1 MHSSYPLY
9 LAGIELSRKISKIY
23 CLKESVCVTI
33 DTHQSIQMERNH
45 KIDMTLQ
52 EIILALEKFWADHGC
67 IIQQPCDIE
76 VGAGTFN
83 PATFLRCLG
92 PEPWQVAYVEPVRR
106 PTDGRYAENPFRVG
120 AYYQYQ
126 VILKPAPENVLP
138 LYLESLYSLGI
149 SPRENDIRFVEDD
162 WESPTLGASGL
173 GWEVWWNG
181 AEVTQFTYFQQMG
194 SIDLDP
200 ICAEITY
207 GLERI
212 ALYLQDVD
220 DFFEIRWNEHLNYG
234 DVHRQSEVE
243 YSKYNFEHANVQMLF
258 DLFSTYEK
266 ETHACL
272 DAGLVLPA
280 TDHVLKCSHTFNML
294 DARGVISVT
303 ERVSYIERVRRLAQ
317 RIARAYCKQR
327 EEMEHPLMGRF
338 GTASTSNA
346 NRTEPASTAINA
358 VSNRTETADLLFE
371 IGTEEIPAGY
381 VPPALAQLREIATES
396 LTSHRIPFGE
406 VETLGTPRRITLS
419 IKDVRTLRES
429 EETEVV
435 GPPKRI
441 AYDENGEPTKA
452 AIGFAK
458 TQGVELSALRI
469 VETTRGEYVAA
480 SKLEIGAPVHEVLET
495 LLPEWIE
502 ALRFPKTMRWE
513 TQSEEPRAFARFA
526 RPIRWLVALF
536 GDEIVDCTYGDA
548 HAGRVTYGHRSLYPK
563 PIHLTSADLGTY
575 TEALHAA
582 GVIVCPTER
591 REAIGKQVRSILK
604 AEGYLPKLDDELLGT
619 VNYLVENPQPIVG
632 NFSESHLELP
642 PEVLITAMKKHQ
654 RYFPMWKSRSELAAK
669 FITISNGTD
678 GNFAGVQHGNERVLH
693 ARLNDA
699 EFFYKEDQKT
709 GLADKVERLGAV
721 IFHAKLGS
729 LLDKAERLKTLV
741 KFIAQEIGVT
751 NPSYAETTTTPT
763 AEIGVTNPS
772 YTEMTPTPTAEIGV
786 TNPSYTETTAV
797 HAERAAWLCKADL
810 TTQIVIE
817 FPTLQ
822 GITGRYYALNS
833 GEPEPVA
840 TAIAEHY
847 QPLGADTPLP
857 ETEVGALLAIA
868 DKLDT
873 IVGYFGIE
881 ERPTGSQDPYSLR
894 RHALGTIRIL
904 QDRQLPL
911 SLDAVIQKAIAGYTA
926 PLVEDTKTG
935 VLNFIKERLRVIL
948 LQTQQYTPDVA
959 DAVLA
964 VGDVNV
970 IDILKRASALAEFR
984 LTPNFEDVYNALNRV
999 LRILPPNAPETVDA
1013 TLLQDDAEK
1022 QLYDRITEAEPNFGQ
1037 SIQERDYAKLL
1048 TQLAALQPAI
1058 DVFFDDVLV
1067 MAEEPAL
1074 RANRLALLNRIGQ
1087 NIYAVADL
1095 TQLVIAGN

>member
-1 MHSSYPLY
+1 
-9 LAGIELSRKISKIY
+9 
-23 CLKESVCVTI
+23 
-33 DTHQSIQMERNH
+33 
-45 KIDMTLQ
+45 MTLQ
-52 EIILALEKFWADHGC
+52 EIILALEKFWAAHGC
-67 IIQQPCDIE
+67 IIQPPGDIE
-76 VGAGTFN
+76 VGAGTFI
-83 PATFLRCLG
+83 PAPFLRCLG
-92 PEPWQVAYVEPVRR
+92 PEPWNVAYVEPVRR

-149 SPRENDIRFVEDD
+149 SPRKNDIRFVEDD

-220 DFFEIRWNEHLNYG
+220 DFFDIRWNEHVNYG

-243 YSKYNFEHANVQMLF
+243 YSTYNFQKADVEMLF
-258 DLFSTYEK
+258 ELFSTYEK

-317 RIARAYCKQR
+317 RIARAYVKQR

-338 GTASTSNA
+338 GTEPTPITVGAVS
-346 NRTEPASTAINA
+346 NRTEPTPITVGA
-358 VSNRTETADLLFE
+358 VSNLTETADLLFE
-371 IGTEEIPAGY
+371 IGTEEIPASY
-381 VPPALAQLREIATES
+381 VPPALAQLREIATDS
-396 LTSHRIPFGE
+396 LTHHRIPFGE
-406 VETLGTPRRITLS
+406 IETFGTPRRITLS
-419 IKDVRTLRES
+419 IKDLKTLQES

-469 VETTRGEYVAA
+469 VETERGEYIAA
-480 SKLEIGAPVHEVLET
+480 SKLEKGVAVQEVLQG

-513 TQSEEPRAFARFA
+513 IRSGAPEAFARFA
-526 RPIRWLVALF
+526 RPIRWLVALL
-536 GDEIVDCTYGDA
+536 GDEVVGCSYGDA
-548 HAGRVTYGHRSLYPK
+548 HAGRITYGHRSLHTD
-563 PIHLTSADLGTY
+563 PITLTSANLNAY
-575 TEALHAA
+575 IEALRAV
-582 GVIVCPTER
+582 GVIVCPNDR
-591 REAIGKQVRSILK
+591 REVIGKQVRSILK
-604 AEGYLPKLDDELLGT
+604 AESYVPKIDEELLDT
-619 VNYLVENPQPIVG
+619 VNYLVENPQPIIG
-632 NFSESHLELP
+632 KFSESHLEIP

-654 RYFPMWKSRSELAAK
+654 RYFPMWKNDSELAPK

-678 GNFAGVQHGNERVLH
+678 GNFDGVQHGNERVLH

-709 GLADKVERLGAV
+709 SLADKVERLGAV
-721 IFHAKLGS
+721 VFHAKLGS
-729 LLDKAERLKTLV
+729 LLDKAERLKALV
-741 KFIAQEIGVT
+741 NFIAK
-751 NPSYAETTTTPT
+751 
-763 AEIGVTNPS
+763 
-772 YTEMTPTPTAEIGV
+772 EIGV
-786 TNPSYTETTAV
+786 TNPSYTETTV
-797 HAERAAWLCKADL
+797 EHVERAAWLCKADL
-810 TTQIVIE
+810 TTQMVIE
-817 FPTLQ
+817 FPSLQ
-822 GITGRYYALNS
+822 GITGRYYAQNS
-833 GEPEPVA
+833 GEPAPVA
-840 TAIAEHY
+840 IAIAEHY

-857 ETEVGALLAIA
+857 ETEIGAILAIA

-873 IVGYFGIE
+873 ISGYFGIE

-904 QDRQLPL
+904 QDRQLSL
-911 SLDAVIQKAIAGYTA
+911 SLDAVVEKAISLYTV
-926 PLVEDTKTG
+926 PLSDDTKVS
-935 VLNFIKERLRVIL
+935 VLNFIKDRLRVIL
-948 LQTQQYTPDVA
+948 QAQQYTPDLT

-964 VGDVNV
+964 VGDVNI
-970 IDILKRASALAEFR
+970 IDILKRANALAEFR
-984 LTPNFEDVYNALNRV
+984 LTPNFEEVYNALNRV
-999 LRILPPNAPETVDA
+999 LRILPSDAPETVDI

-1022 QLYDRITEAEPNFGQ
+1022 QLYERTTEALPNFKQ

-1048 TQLAALQPAI
+1048 TQLATLQPAI
-1058 DVFFDDVLV
+1058 DTFFDEVLV
-1067 MAEEPAL
+1067 MAKEPAL
-1074 RANRLALLNRIGQ
+1074 RSNRLALLNQIGQ
-1087 NIYAVADL
+1087 NIYAIADL
-1095 TQLVIAGN
+1095 TKIVIST

>member
-1 MHSSYPLY
+1 MCINQFKRSVQ
-9 LAGIELSRKISKIY
+9 RK
-23 CLKESVCVTI
+23 T
-33 DTHQSIQMERNH
+33 
-45 KIDMTLQ
+45 DMTLQ
-52 EIILALEKFWADHGC
+52 EIILALEKFWADQGC

-149 SPRENDIRFVEDD
+149 SARKNDIRFVEDD

-220 DFFEIRWNEHLNYG
+220 DFFDIRWNEHLNYG

-243 YSKYNFEHANVQMLF
+243 YSKYNFEHANVEMLF

-327 EEMEHPLMGRF
+327 EELEHPLMGRF
-338 GTASTSNA
+338 GTASTPVS
-346 NRTEPASTAINA
+346 NRTEPTSTAVGP
-358 VSNRTETADLLFE
+358 VSNRPETADLLFE
-371 IGTEEIPAGY
+371 IGTEEIPASY
-381 VPPALAQLREIATES
+381 IPPVLAQLREIATES
-396 LTSHRIPFGE
+396 LTNHRIPFRE

-419 IKDVRTLRES
+419 IKGVKTLQES

-452 AIGFAK
+452 SIGFAK

-469 VETTRGEYVAA
+469 VETERGEYIAA
-480 SKLEIGAPVHEVLET
+480 SKLEKGVAAREVLQV

-502 ALRFPKTMRWE
+502 GLRFPKTMRWE
-513 TQSEEPRAFARFA
+513 TKSEEPRAFARFA
-526 RPIRWLVALF
+526 RPIRWLVALL

-548 HAGRVTYGHRSLYPK
+548 HAGRVTYGHRSLHPE
-563 PIHLTSADLGTY
+563 PLHLASANLGTY

-604 AEGYLPKLDDELLGT
+604 AEDYLPELDDELLDT

-654 RYFPMWKSRSELAAK
+654 RYFPMWKNTSELAAK

-678 GNFAGVQHGNERVLH
+678 GNFEGVQHGNERVLR

-729 LLDKAERLKTLV
+729 LLDKAERLKRLV
-741 KFIAQEIGVT
+741 KFIATEIGVT
-751 NPSYAETTTTPT
+751 NPSYAETTAT
-763 AEIGVTNPS
+763 
-772 YTEMTPTPTAEIGV
+772 
-786 TNPSYTETTAV
+786 

-810 TTQIVIE
+810 TTQMVIE

-911 SLDAVIQKAIAGYTA
+911 SLDVVVQKAIARYTV
-926 PLVEDTKTG
+926 PLVADTKTS
-935 VLNFIKERLRVIL
+935 VLSFIKERLRVI

-999 LRILPPNAPETVDA
+999 LRILPPSAPETVDA

-1022 QLYDRITEAEPNFGQ
+1022 QLHARIAEAEPNFGQ

-1074 RANRLALLNRIGQ
+1074 RTNRLALLNKIGQ

-1095 TQLVIAGN
+1095 TKLVIAGN

>member
-1 MHSSYPLY
+1 
-9 LAGIELSRKISKIY
+9 
-23 CLKESVCVTI
+23 
-33 DTHQSIQMERNH
+33 
-45 KIDMTLQ
+45 MTLQ

-67 IIQQPCDIE
+67 VIQQPCDIE

-92 PEPWQVAYVEPVRR
+92 PEPWQTAYVEPVRR

-149 SPRENDIRFVEDD
+149 SARKNDIRFVEDD

-220 DFFEIRWNEHLNYG
+220 DFFDIRWNEHVNYG
-234 DVHRQSEVE
+234 DVHRQSEIE
-243 YSKYNFEHANVQMLF
+243 YSTYNFEHANVEMLF

-317 RIARAYCKQR
+317 RIARAYVTQR

-338 GTASTSNA
+338 NTASTATTVS
-346 NRTEPASTAINA
+346 A
-358 VSNRTETADLLFE
+358 VSNSNGLEQTQETADLLFE
-371 IGTEEIPAGY
+371 IGTEEIPASY
-381 VPPALAQLREIATES
+381 VPPVLDQLRKTAAES
-396 LTSHRIPFGE
+396 LTNHRIPFGE
-406 VETLGTPRRITLS
+406 IETLGTPRRITLS
-419 IKDVRTLRES
+419 IKDIKTLQES
-429 EETEVV
+429 QETEVV

-469 VETTRGEYVAA
+469 VDTERGEYVAA
-480 SKLEIGAPVHEVLET
+480 SKLETGVPTQEVLKT
-495 LLPEWIE
+495 LLIEWIE
-502 ALRFPKTMRWE
+502 VLRFPKTMRWE
-513 TQSEEPRAFARFA
+513 TKSEEPRAFARFA
-526 RPIRWLVALF
+526 RPIRWLVALL
-536 GDEIVDCTYGDA
+536 GDEVINCTYGAAD
-548 HAGRVTYGHRSLYPK
+548 AGRLTYGHRSLYPE
-563 PIHLTSADLGTY
+563 PITLASADLKAY
-575 TEALHAA
+575 VENLRSS
-582 GVIVCPTER
+582 GVIVCPKAR
-591 REAIGKQVRSILK
+591 RGIIEKQVRDVLE
-604 AEGYLPKLDDELLGT
+604 AEGCLPKVDDELLDT

-632 NFSESHLELP
+632 NFSESHLEIP

-654 RYFPMWKSRSELAAK
+654 RYFPMWKNESALAAK

-678 GNFAGVQHGNERVLH
+678 GNTDGVQHGNERVLR

-699 EFFYKEDQKT
+699 EFFYSEDQKIS
-709 GLADKVERLGAV
+709 LADKVERLGAV
-721 IFHAKLGS
+721 VFHAKLGS
-729 LLDKAERLKTLV
+729 LLDKADRLKALV
-741 KFIAQEIGVT
+741 QFISTELKL
-751 NPSYAETTTTPT
+751 AETTTH
-763 AEIGVTNPS
+763 
-772 YTEMTPTPTAEIGV
+772 
-786 TNPSYTETTAV
+786 
-797 HAERAAWLCKADL
+797 HAARAAWLCKADL
-810 TTQIVIE
+810 TTHMVIE
-817 FPTLQ
+817 FPSLQ
-822 GITGRYYALNS
+822 GITGSYYAQNS
-833 GEPEPVA
+833 GEPESVA

-904 QDRQLPL
+904 QDRKLPL
-911 SLDAVIQKAIAGYTA
+911 SLDAVVEKAISLYT
-926 PLVEDTKTG
+926 VELTDDTKTS
-935 VLNFIKERLRVIL
+935 VLGFIKERLRVIL
-948 LQTQQYTPDVA
+948 LQTHQYTPDLA

-964 VGDVNV
+964 VGDVDI
-970 IDILKRASALAEFR
+970 IDILKRASVLAEFR
-984 LTPNFEDVYNALNRV
+984 LTPNFEEVYNALNRV
-999 LRILPPNAPETVDA
+999 LRILPPSAPETVDA
-1013 TLLQDDAEK
+1013 ALLCDAAEK
-1022 QLYDRITEAEPNFGQ
+1022 QLYACITEAEPHFQ
-1037 SIQERDYAKLL
+1037 ESIQELDYAKLL
-1048 TQLAALQPAI
+1048 TQLATLQPAI
-1058 DVFFDDVLV
+1058 DTFFDDVLV

-1074 RANRLALLNRIGQ
+1074 RTNRLALLHRIGR

-1095 TQLVIAGN
+1095 TKLVIAGD

>member
-1 MHSSYPLY
+1 
-9 LAGIELSRKISKIY
+9 
-23 CLKESVCVTI
+23 
-33 DTHQSIQMERNH
+33 
-45 KIDMTLQ
+45 MTLQ

-92 PEPWQVAYVEPVRR
+92 PEPWRVAYVEPVRR

-149 SPRENDIRFVEDD
+149 SPRKNDIRFVEDD

-200 ICAEITY
+200 VCAEITY

-220 DFFEIRWNEHLNYG
+220 DFFDIRWNEHVNYG

-243 YSKYNFEHANVQMLF
+243 YSTYNFERADIDMLF
-258 DLFSTYEK
+258 EVFSTYEK

-317 RIARAYCKQR
+317 RIARAYVKQR
-327 EEMEHPLMGRF
+327 EEMEHPLIGRF
-338 GTASTSNA
+338 NIETTSTAVGAVS
-346 NRTEPASTAINA
+346 NRTESAPTTVGA

-371 IGTEEIPAGY
+371 IGTEEIPASY
-381 VPPALAQLREIATES
+381 VPPVLEQLRELATES
-396 LTSHRIPFGE
+396 LTNHRIPFGD

-419 IKDVRTLRES
+419 IKDIKTLQES
-429 EETEVV
+429 QETEVV

-458 TQGVELSALRI
+458 TQGVDLTALRI
-469 VETTRGEYVAA
+469 VETERGEYVAA
-480 SKLEIGAPVHEVLET
+480 SKLETGIPAREILTT
-495 LLPEWIE
+495 LLTEWIE

-513 TQSEEPRAFARFA
+513 TDSEEPHAFARFA
-526 RPIRWLVALF
+526 RPIRWLVALL
-536 GDEIVDCTYGDA
+536 GDEVVNCTYGAA
-548 HAGRVTYGHRSLYPK
+548 HAGRITYGHRSLHPE
-563 PIHLTSADLGTY
+563 PVTLTSAELSAY
-575 TEALHAA
+575 IEKLRAV
-582 GVIVCPTER
+582 GVIVCPKER
-591 REAIGKQVRSILK
+591 RGTIEKQVRDVFEVEGCLPILD
-604 AEGYLPKLDDELLGT
+604 EELLDT

-632 NFSESHLELP
+632 NFSESHLEIP
-642 PEVLITAMKKHQ
+642 SEVLITAMKKHQ
-654 RYFPMWKSRSELAAK
+654 RYFPMWSSESVLAAK

-678 GNFAGVQHGNERVLH
+678 GNIDGVRHGNERVLH

-699 EFFYKEDQKT
+699 EFFYSEDQKT
-709 GLADKVERLGAV
+709 SLADKVERLGSV
-721 IFHAKLGS
+721 VFHAKLGS
-729 LLDKAERLKTLV
+729 LLDKAERLKALV
-741 KFIAQEIGVT
+741 RFIGTELQV
-751 NPSYAETTTTPT
+751 PETT
-763 AEIGVTNPS
+763 VD
-772 YTEMTPTPTAEIGV
+772 
-786 TNPSYTETTAV
+786 
-797 HAERAAWLCKADL
+797 HAERAAWLSKADL
-810 TTQIVIE
+810 TTYMVIE
-817 FPTLQ
+817 FPSLQ
-822 GITGRYYALNS
+822 GITGKYYAQNS
-833 GEPEPVA
+833 GEAEPVA
-840 TAIAEHY
+840 TAVAEHY

-857 ETEVGALLAIA
+857 ETEVGALVAIA

-904 QDRQLPL
+904 QDRKLPL
-911 SLDAVIQKAIAGYTA
+911 SLDAVVEKAISLYT
-926 PLVEDTKTG
+926 VELADDTRSS
-935 VLNFIKERLRVIL
+935 VLNFIKERQRVIL
-948 LQTQQYTPDVA
+948 LQTHQYAPDLA

-964 VGDVNV
+964 VGVVDI

-984 LTPNFEDVYNALNRV
+984 LTPNFEEVYNALNRV
-999 LRILPPNAPETVDA
+999 LRILPSDAPETVDA
-1013 TLLQDDAEK
+1013 TLLCDDAEK
-1022 QLYDRITEAEPNFGQ
+1022 QLYACITEAELGFQQ

-1048 TQLAALQPAI
+1048 TQLTALQPAI
-1058 DVFFDDVLV
+1058 DTFFDDVLV

-1074 RANRLALLNRIGQ
+1074 RTNRLALLNQIGR

-1095 TQLVIAGN
+1095 TKLVIAGN

>member
-1 MHSSYPLY
+1 
-9 LAGIELSRKISKIY
+9 
-23 CLKESVCVTI
+23 
-33 DTHQSIQMERNH
+33 
-45 KIDMTLQ
+45 MTLQ

-83 PATFLRCLG
+83 SATFLRCLG
-92 PEPWQVAYVEPVRR
+92 PEPWRVAYVEPVRR

-138 LYLESLYSLGI
+138 LYLESLYHLGI
-149 SPRENDIRFVEDD
+149 SPRKNDIRFVEDD

-243 YSKYNFEHANVQMLF
+243 YSTYNFEHANVDMLF
-258 DLFSTYEK
+258 ELFSTYEK

-317 RIARAYCKQR
+317 RIARAYVKQR
-327 EEMEHPLMGRF
+327 EEMEHPLIGKWAAV
-338 GTASTSNA
+338 GGICNPDASETQGSENI
-346 NRTEPASTAINA
+346 TQ
-358 VSNRTETADLLFE
+358 ETADLLFE
-371 IGTEEIPAGY
+371 IGTEEIPASY
-381 VPPALAQLREIATES
+381 VPPVLEQLRETAAKS
-396 LTSHRIPFGE
+396 LTNHRIPFGD

-419 IKDVRTLRES
+419 IKDIKTLQES

-452 AIGFAK
+452 AVGFAK
-458 TQGVELSALRI
+458 TQGVELTALRI
-469 VETTRGEYVAA
+469 VETERGEYVAV
-480 SKLEIGAPVHEVLET
+480 SKLETGAPTREILKT
-495 LLPEWIE
+495 LLTEWIE
-502 ALRFPKTMRWE
+502 TLRFPKTMRWE
-513 TQSEEPRAFARFA
+513 TESEEPRAFARFA
-526 RPIRWLVALF
+526 RPIRWLVALL
-536 GDEIVDCTYGDA
+536 GDEVVNCTYGAA
-548 HAGRVTYGHRSLYPK
+548 HTGRLTYGHRALHPE
-563 PIHLTSADLGTY
+563 PITLDSADLSTY
-575 TEALHAA
+575 VEKLRAV
-582 GVIVCPTER
+582 GVLVCPKER
-591 REAIGKQVRSILK
+591 RDTIEKQVRDVL
-604 AEGYLPKLDDELLGT
+604 AVEGSLPKLDEELLDT

-632 NFSESHLELP
+632 NFSESHLEIP
-642 PEVLITAMKKHQ
+642 SEVLITAMKKHQ
-654 RYFPMWKSRSELAAK
+654 RYFPMWKSESVLAAK
-669 FITISNGTD
+669 FVTISNGTD
-678 GNFAGVQHGNERVLH
+678 GNIDGVRHGNERVLR

-699 EFFYKEDQKT
+699 EFFYSEDQKT
-709 GLADKVERLGAV
+709 SLADKVERLGAV
-721 IFHAKLGS
+721 VFHAKLGS
-729 LLDKAERLKTLV
+729 LLDKAERLKALV
-741 KFIAQEIGVT
+741 QFISTESQV
-751 NPSYAETTTTPT
+751 PETTTR
-763 AEIGVTNPS
+763 
-772 YTEMTPTPTAEIGV
+772 
-786 TNPSYTETTAV
+786 

-810 TTQIVIE
+810 TTHMVIE
-817 FPTLQ
+817 FPSLQ
-822 GITGRYYALNS
+822 GITGRYYAQNS
-833 GEPEPVA
+833 GEAEPVT

-857 ETEVGALLAIA
+857 ETEVGALVAIA

-894 RHALGTIRIL
+894 RHTLGTIRIL
-904 QDRQLPL
+904 QDRKLPL
-911 SLDAVIQKAIAGYTA
+911 SLDAIVEKAISLYT
-926 PLVEDTKTG
+926 VELADDTRTS

-948 LQTQQYTPDVA
+948 LQTHQYAPDFA

-964 VGDVNV
+964 VGAVDI
-970 IDILKRASALAEFR
+970 IDILKRASTLAEFR
-984 LTPNFEDVYNALNRV
+984 LTPNFEEVYNALNRV
-999 LRILPPNAPETVDA
+999 LRILPPDAPETVDA
-1013 TLLQDDAEK
+1013 TLLCDDAEK
-1022 QLYDRITEAEPNFGQ
+1022 QLYVCITEAELGFQQ

-1058 DVFFDDVLV
+1058 DTFFDDVLV

-1074 RANRLALLNRIGQ
+1074 RTNRLALLNRIGQ

-1095 TQLVIAGN
+1095 TKLVIAGN

>member
-1 MHSSYPLY
+1 
-9 LAGIELSRKISKIY
+9 
-23 CLKESVCVTI
+23 
-33 DTHQSIQMERNH
+33 
-45 KIDMTLQ
+45 MTFQ

-83 PATFLRCLG
+83 SATFLRCLG
-92 PEPWQVAYVEPVRR
+92 PEPWRVAYVEPVRR

-149 SPRENDIRFVEDD
+149 SPRKNDMRFVEDD

-243 YSKYNFEHANVQMLF
+243 YSTYNFEHANVDMLF
-258 DLFSTYEK
+258 ELFSTYEK

-317 RIARAYCKQR
+317 RIARAYVKQR
-327 EEMEHPLMGRF
+327 EEMEHPLIGKWAAV
-338 GTASTSNA
+338 GGICNPDASETQGSENI
-346 NRTEPASTAINA
+346 TQ
-358 VSNRTETADLLFE
+358 ETADLLFE
-371 IGTEEIPAGY
+371 IGTEEIPASY
-381 VPPALAQLREIATES
+381 VPPVLEQLRETAAKS
-396 LTSHRIPFGE
+396 LTNHRIPFGD

-419 IKDVRTLRES
+419 IKDIKTLQES

-452 AIGFAK
+452 AVGFAK
-458 TQGVELSALRI
+458 TQGVELTALRI
-469 VETTRGEYVAA
+469 VETERGEYVAV
-480 SKLEIGAPVHEVLET
+480 SKLETGVPTREILKT
-495 LLPEWIE
+495 LLTEWIE

-513 TQSEEPRAFARFA
+513 TESEGPRAFARFA
-526 RPIRWLVALF
+526 RPIRWLVALL
-536 GDEIVDCTYGDA
+536 GDEIVNCTYGAA
-548 HAGRVTYGHRSLYPK
+548 HAGRLTYGHRALHPE
-563 PIHLTSADLGTY
+563 PITLDSADLNTY
-575 TEALHAA
+575 VEKLRAV
-582 GVIVCPTER
+582 GVLVCPKER
-591 REAIGKQVRSILK
+591 RDTIEKQVRDVL
-604 AEGYLPKLDDELLGT
+604 AVEGYLPKLDEELLDT

-632 NFSESHLELP
+632 NFSESHLEIP
-642 PEVLITAMKKHQ
+642 SEVLITAMKKHQ
-654 RYFPMWKSRSELAAK
+654 RYFPMWKSESVLAAK
-669 FITISNGTD
+669 FVTISNGTD
-678 GNFAGVQHGNERVLH
+678 GNIDGVRHGNERVLR

-699 EFFYKEDQKT
+699 EFFYSEDQKT
-709 GLADKVERLGAV
+709 SLADKVERLGAV
-721 IFHAKLGS
+721 VFHAKLGS
-729 LLDKAERLKTLV
+729 LLDKAERLKALV
-741 KFIAQEIGVT
+741 QFISTESQV
-751 NPSYAETTTTPT
+751 PETTTR
-763 AEIGVTNPS
+763 
-772 YTEMTPTPTAEIGV
+772 
-786 TNPSYTETTAV
+786 

-810 TTQIVIE
+810 TTHMVIE
-817 FPTLQ
+817 FPSLQ
-822 GITGRYYALNS
+822 GITGRYYAQNS
-833 GEPEPVA
+833 GEAEPVA

-857 ETEVGALLAIA
+857 ETEVGALVAIA

-894 RHALGTIRIL
+894 RHTLGTIRIL
-904 QDRQLPL
+904 QDRKLPL
-911 SLDAVIQKAIAGYTA
+911 SLDAIVEKAISLYT
-926 PLVEDTKTG
+926 VELADDTRTS

-948 LQTQQYTPDVA
+948 LQTHQYAPDFA

-964 VGDVNV
+964 VGAVDI
-970 IDILKRASALAEFR
+970 IDILKRASTLAEFR
-984 LTPNFEDVYNALNRV
+984 LTPNFEEVYNALNRV
-999 LRILPPNAPETVDA
+999 LRILPPDAPETVDA
-1013 TLLQDDAEK
+1013 TLLRDDAEK
-1022 QLYDRITEAEPNFGQ
+1022 QLYACITEAELGFQQ
-1037 SIQERDYAKLL
+1037 SIQECDYAKLL

-1058 DVFFDDVLV
+1058 DTFFDDVLV

-1074 RANRLALLNRIGQ
+1074 RTNRLALLNRIGQ

-1095 TQLVIAGN
+1095 TKLVIAGN

>member
-1 MHSSYPLY
+1 
-9 LAGIELSRKISKIY
+9 
-23 CLKESVCVTI
+23 
-33 DTHQSIQMERNH
+33 
-45 KIDMTLQ
+45 MTFQ

-92 PEPWQVAYVEPVRR
+92 PEPWRVAYVEPVRR

-138 LYLESLYSLGI
+138 LYLESLYHLGI
-149 SPRENDIRFVEDD
+149 SPRKNDIRFVEDD

-243 YSKYNFEHANVQMLF
+243 YSTYNFEHANVDMLF
-258 DLFSTYEK
+258 ELFSTYEK

-317 RIARAYCKQR
+317 RIARAYVKQR
-327 EEMEHPLMGRF
+327 EEMEHPLIGKWAAV
-338 GTASTSNA
+338 GGICNPDASETQGSENI
-346 NRTEPASTAINA
+346 TQ
-358 VSNRTETADLLFE
+358 ETADLLFE
-371 IGTEEIPAGY
+371 IGTEEIPASY
-381 VPPALAQLREIATES
+381 VPSVLEQLRETAAKS
-396 LTSHRIPFGE
+396 LTNHRIPFGD

-419 IKDVRTLRES
+419 IKDIKTLQES

-452 AIGFAK
+452 AVGFAK
-458 TQGVELSALRI
+458 TQGVELTALRI
-469 VETTRGEYVAA
+469 VETERGEYVAV
-480 SKLEIGAPVHEVLET
+480 SKLETGAPTREILKT
-495 LLPEWIE
+495 LLTEWIE
-502 ALRFPKTMRWE
+502 TLRFPKTMRWE
-513 TQSEEPRAFARFA
+513 TESEEPRAFARFA
-526 RPIRWLVALF
+526 RPIRWLVALL
-536 GDEIVDCTYGDA
+536 GDEVVNCTYGAA
-548 HAGRVTYGHRSLYPK
+548 HAGRLTYGHRALHPE
-563 PIHLTSADLGTY
+563 PITLDSADLSTY
-575 TEALHAA
+575 VEKLRAV
-582 GVIVCPTER
+582 GVLVCPKER
-591 REAIGKQVRSILK
+591 RDTIEKQVRDVL
-604 AEGYLPKLDDELLGT
+604 AVEGYLPKLDEELLDT

-632 NFSESHLELP
+632 NFSESHLEIP
-642 PEVLITAMKKHQ
+642 SEVLITAMKKHQ
-654 RYFPMWKSRSELAAK
+654 RYFPMWKSESVLAAK
-669 FITISNGTD
+669 FVTISNGTD
-678 GNFAGVQHGNERVLH
+678 GNIDGVRHGNERVLR

-699 EFFYKEDQKT
+699 EFFYSEDQKT
-709 GLADKVERLGAV
+709 SLADKVERLGAV
-721 IFHAKLGS
+721 VFHAKLGS
-729 LLDKAERLKTLV
+729 LLDKAERLKALV
-741 KFIAQEIGVT
+741 QFISTESQV
-751 NPSYAETTTTPT
+751 PETTTR
-763 AEIGVTNPS
+763 
-772 YTEMTPTPTAEIGV
+772 
-786 TNPSYTETTAV
+786 

-810 TTQIVIE
+810 TTHMVIE
-817 FPTLQ
+817 FPSLQ
-822 GITGRYYALNS
+822 GITGRYYAQNG
-833 GEPEPVA
+833 GEAEPVA

-857 ETEVGALLAIA
+857 ETEVGALVAIA

-894 RHALGTIRIL
+894 RHTLGTIRIL
-904 QDRQLPL
+904 QDRKLPL
-911 SLDAVIQKAIAGYTA
+911 SLDAIVEKAISLYT
-926 PLVEDTKTG
+926 VELADDTRTS

-948 LQTQQYTPDVA
+948 LQTHQYAPDFA

-964 VGDVNV
+964 VGAVDI
-970 IDILKRASALAEFR
+970 IDILKRASTLAEFR
-984 LTPNFEDVYNALNRV
+984 LTPNFEEVYNALNRV
-999 LRILPPNAPETVDA
+999 LRILPPDAPETVDA
-1013 TLLQDDAEK
+1013 TLLCDDAEK
-1022 QLYDRITEAEPNFGQ
+1022 QLYACITEAELGFQQ

-1058 DVFFDDVLV
+1058 DTFFDDVLV

-1074 RANRLALLNRIGQ
+1074 RTNRLALLNRIGQ

-1095 TQLVIAGN
+1095 TKLVIAGN

>member
-1 MHSSYPLY
+1 
-9 LAGIELSRKISKIY
+9 
-23 CLKESVCVTI
+23 
-33 DTHQSIQMERNH
+33 
-45 KIDMTLQ
+45 MTFQ

-83 PATFLRCLG
+83 SATFLRCLG
-92 PEPWQVAYVEPVRR
+92 PEPWRVAYVEPVRR

-149 SPRENDIRFVEDD
+149 SPRKNDMRFVEDD

-243 YSKYNFEHANVQMLF
+243 YSTYNFEHANVDMLF
-258 DLFSTYEK
+258 ELFSTYEK

-317 RIARAYCKQR
+317 RIARAYVKQR
-327 EEMEHPLMGRF
+327 EEMEHPLIGKWAAV
-338 GTASTSNA
+338 GGICNPDASETQGSENI
-346 NRTEPASTAINA
+346 TQ
-358 VSNRTETADLLFE
+358 ETADLLFE
-371 IGTEEIPAGY
+371 IGTEEIPASY
-381 VPPALAQLREIATES
+381 VPPVLEQLRETAAKS
-396 LTSHRIPFGE
+396 LTNHRIPFGD

-419 IKDVRTLRES
+419 IKDIKTLQES

-452 AIGFAK
+452 AVGFAK
-458 TQGVELSALRI
+458 TQGVELTALRI
-469 VETTRGEYVAA
+469 VETERGEYVAV
-480 SKLEIGAPVHEVLET
+480 SKLETGVPTREILKT
-495 LLPEWIE
+495 LLTEWIE

-513 TQSEEPRAFARFA
+513 TESEGPRAFARFA
-526 RPIRWLVALF
+526 RPIRWLVALL
-536 GDEIVDCTYGDA
+536 GDEIVNCTYGAA
-548 HAGRVTYGHRSLYPK
+548 HAGRLTYGHRALHPE
-563 PIHLTSADLGTY
+563 PITLDSADLNTY
-575 TEALHAA
+575 VEKLRAV
-582 GVIVCPTER
+582 GVLVCPKER
-591 REAIGKQVRSILK
+591 RDTIEKQVRDVL
-604 AEGYLPKLDDELLGT
+604 AVEGYLPKLDEELLDT

-632 NFSESHLELP
+632 NFSESHLEIP
-642 PEVLITAMKKHQ
+642 SEVLITAMKKHQ
-654 RYFPMWKSRSELAAK
+654 RYFPMWKSESVLAAK
-669 FITISNGTD
+669 FVTISNGTD
-678 GNFAGVQHGNERVLH
+678 GNIDGVRHGNERVLR

-699 EFFYKEDQKT
+699 EFFYSEDQKT
-709 GLADKVERLGAV
+709 SLADKVERLGAV
-721 IFHAKLGS
+721 VFHAKLGS
-729 LLDKAERLKTLV
+729 LLDKAERLKALV
-741 KFIAQEIGVT
+741 QFISTESQV
-751 NPSYAETTTTPT
+751 PETTTR
-763 AEIGVTNPS
+763 
-772 YTEMTPTPTAEIGV
+772 
-786 TNPSYTETTAV
+786 

-810 TTQIVIE
+810 TTHMVIE
-817 FPTLQ
+817 FPSLQ
-822 GITGRYYALNS
+822 GITGRYYAQNS
-833 GEPEPVA
+833 GEAEPVA

-857 ETEVGALLAIA
+857 ETEVGALVAIA

-894 RHALGTIRIL
+894 RHTLGTIRIL
-904 QDRQLPL
+904 QDRKLPL
-911 SLDAVIQKAIAGYTA
+911 SLDAIVEKAISLYT
-926 PLVEDTKTG
+926 VELADDTRTS

-948 LQTQQYTPDVA
+948 LQTHQYAPDFA

-964 VGDVNV
+964 VGAVDI
-970 IDILKRASALAEFR
+970 IDILKRASTLAEFR
-984 LTPNFEDVYNALNRV
+984 LTPNFEEVYNALNRV
-999 LRILPPNAPETVDA
+999 LRILPPDAPETVDA
-1013 TLLQDDAEK
+1013 TLLRDDAEK
-1022 QLYDRITEAEPNFGQ
+1022 QLYACITEAELGFQQ

-1058 DVFFDDVLV
+1058 DTFFDDVLV

-1074 RANRLALLNRIGQ
+1074 RTNRLALLNRIGQ

-1095 TQLVIAGN
+1095 TKLVIAGN

>member
-1 MHSSYPLY
+1 
-9 LAGIELSRKISKIY
+9 
-23 CLKESVCVTI
+23 
-33 DTHQSIQMERNH
+33 
-45 KIDMTLQ
+45 MTFQ
-52 EIILALEKFWADHGC
+52 EIILALEKFWADSGC
-67 IIQQPCDIE
+67 VIQQPCDIE

-106 PTDGRYAENPFRVG
+106 PTDGRYAENPFRLG

-138 LYLESLYSLGI
+138 LYLESLYHLGI

-194 SIDLDP
+194 SIELAP

-220 DFFEIRWNEHLNYG
+220 NFFDIRWNEYLNYG

-243 YSKYNFEHANVQMLF
+243 YSTYNFECANVEMLF
-258 DLFSTYEK
+258 ELFSTYEQ

-303 ERVSYIERVRRLAQ
+303 ERVNYIERVRRLAQ
-317 RIARAYCKQR
+317 RIAHAYVKQR
-327 EEMEHPLMGRF
+327 EEMGHPLMGRF
-338 GTASTSNA
+338 NMGSDTEVSDSVAVERDRASRA
-346 NRTEPASTAINA
+346 RQ
-358 VSNRTETADLLFE
+358 ETTDLLFE
-371 IGTEEIPAGY
+371 IGTEELPASFFGQNPY
-381 VPPALAQLREIATES
+381 FPSVLEQLREIATDS
-396 LTSHRIPFGE
+396 LTAHRIPFGA
-406 VETLGTPRRITLS
+406 VETFGTPRRITLS
-419 IKDVRTLRES
+419 IKDVKTLQEHQ
-429 EETEVV
+429 ETEVL

-452 AIGFAK
+452 ASGFAK
-458 TQGVELSALRI
+458 TQGVALSELSI
-469 VETTRGEYVAA
+469 VETARGEYVAA
-480 SKLEIGAPVHEVLET
+480 SKLETGKPTHEMLHM

-513 TQSEEPRAFARFA
+513 TKAEEPQVEAPRAFARFA
-526 RPIRWLVALF
+526 RPIRWLVALL
-536 GDEIVDCTYGDA
+536 GDEVVNCAYGGT
-548 HAGRVTYGHRSLYPK
+548 HAGRVTYGHRSLHPDA
-563 PIHLTSADLGTY
+563 ITLASADLNTY
-575 TEALHAA
+575 VEELRDA
-582 GVIVCPTER
+582 GVIVCPKER
-591 REAIGKQVRSILK
+591 RCTIEKQVRAVLA
-604 AEGYLPKLDDELLGT
+604 AEGGLPKLDDELLDT

-632 NFSESHLELP
+632 NFSESHLEIP

-654 RYFPMWKSRSELAAK
+654 RYFPMWKSESALAAK

-678 GNFAGVQHGNERVLH
+678 GNFEGVRHGNERVLH

-699 EFFYKEDQKT
+699 EFFYREDQKT
-709 GLADKVERLGAV
+709 SLADKVERLGTV
-721 IFHAKLGS
+721 VFHAKLGS
-729 LLDKAERLKTLV
+729 LLDKAERLKALV
-741 KFIAQEIGVT
+741 KFIG
-751 NPSYAETTTTPT
+751 T
-763 AEIGVTNPS
+763 ALQV
-772 YTEMTPTPTAEIGV
+772 TEMTV
-786 TNPSYTETTAV
+786 RY
-797 HAERAAWLCKADL
+797 AERAAWLCKADL
-810 TTQIVIE
+810 TTQMVIE
-817 FPTLQ
+817 FPSLQ
-822 GITGRYYALNS
+822 GITGSYYARNA

-857 ETEVGALLAIA
+857 ETEASALLAIA

-904 QDRQLPL
+904 HDRGLSF
-911 SLDAVIQKAIAGYTA
+911 SLDAVVEKAISLYK
-926 PLVEDTKTG
+926 VELADDTQTS
-935 VLNFIKERLRVIL
+935 VLGFVKERLRNNLVKPATQYQAE
-948 LQTQQYTPDVA
+948 QTQQYAPDLV

-964 VGDVNV
+964 VGSVDIV
-970 IDILKRASALAEFR
+970 DILERARALAEFR
-984 LTPNFEDVYNALNRV
+984 VTPNFEDMYNALNRI
-999 LRILPPNAPETVDA
+999 LRILPANPPETVNI
-1013 TLLQDDAEK
+1013 TLLSDDAEK
-1022 QLYDRITEAEPNFGQ
+1022 QLAACITDAEPRFEQ
-1037 SIQERDYAKLL
+1037 SIQAREYSKLL
-1048 TQLAALQPAI
+1048 TQLAELQPVI
-1058 DVFFDDVLV
+1058 DRFFDDVLV
-1067 MAEEPAL
+1067 MAKDPAV
-1074 RANRLALLNRIGQ
+1074 RRNRLALLNRLAGY
-1087 NIYAVADL
+1087 IYAVADL
-1095 TQLVIAGN
+1095 TKLVIAR

>member
-1 MHSSYPLY
+1 MNQSKWSVL
-9 LAGIELSRKISKIY
+9 RK
-23 CLKESVCVTI
+23 T
-33 DTHQSIQMERNH
+33 
-45 KIDMTLQ
+45 DMTFQ

-83 PATFLRCLG
+83 SATFLRCLG
-92 PEPWQVAYVEPVRR
+92 PEPWRVAYVEPVRR
-106 PTDGRYAENPFRVG
+106 PADGRYAENPFRVG

-138 LYLESLYSLGI
+138 LYLESLYHLGI
-149 SPRENDIRFVEDD
+149 SPRKNDIRFVEDD

-212 ALYLQDVD
+212 ALYLQNVD

-243 YSKYNFEHANVQMLF
+243 YSTYNFEHANVDMLF
-258 DLFSTYEK
+258 ELFSTYEK

-317 RIARAYCKQR
+317 RIARAYVKQR
-327 EEMEHPLMGRF
+327 EEMEHPLIGKWAAV
-338 GTASTSNA
+338 GGICNPDASETAVGGICNPDSSETQ
-346 NRTEPASTAINA
+346 
-358 VSNRTETADLLFE
+358 ETADLLFE
-371 IGTEEIPAGY
+371 IGTEEIPASY
-381 VPPALAQLREIATES
+381 VPPVLEQLRETAAKS
-396 LTSHRIPFGE
+396 LTNHRIPFGD

-419 IKDVRTLRES
+419 IKDIKTLQES

-452 AIGFAK
+452 AVGFAK
-458 TQGVELSALRI
+458 TQGVELTALRI
-469 VETTRGEYVAA
+469 VETERGEYVAV
-480 SKLEIGAPVHEVLET
+480 SKLETGVPTREILKT
-495 LLPEWIE
+495 LLTEWTE

-513 TQSEEPRAFARFA
+513 TESEEPRAFARFA
-526 RPIRWLVALF
+526 RPIRWLVALL
-536 GDEIVDCTYGDA
+536 GDEVVNCTYGAA
-548 HAGRVTYGHRSLYPK
+548 HAGRLTYGHRSLHPE
-563 PIHLTSADLGTY
+563 PITLDSADLNTY
-575 TEALHAA
+575 VEKLRAV
-582 GVIVCPTER
+582 GVLVCPKER
-591 REAIGKQVRSILK
+591 RDTIEKQVRDVL
-604 AEGYLPKLDDELLGT
+604 AVEGSLPKLDEELLDT

-632 NFSESHLELP
+632 NFNESHLEIP
-642 PEVLITAMKKHQ
+642 SEVLITAMKKHQ
-654 RYFPMWKSRSELAAK
+654 RYFPMWKSESVLAAK
-669 FITISNGTD
+669 FVTISNGTD
-678 GNFAGVQHGNERVLH
+678 GNIDGVRHGNERVLH

-699 EFFYKEDQKT
+699 EFFYSEDQKT
-709 GLADKVERLGAV
+709 SLADKVERLGAV
-721 IFHAKLGS
+721 VFHAKLGS
-729 LLDKAERLKTLV
+729 LLDKAERLKALV
-741 KFIAQEIGVT
+741 QFITTESQV
-751 NPSYAETTTTPT
+751 PETTTR
-763 AEIGVTNPS
+763 
-772 YTEMTPTPTAEIGV
+772 
-786 TNPSYTETTAV
+786 

-810 TTQIVIE
+810 TTHMVIE
-817 FPTLQ
+817 FPSLQ
-822 GITGRYYALNS
+822 GITGRYYAQNG
-833 GEPEPVA
+833 GEAEPVA

-857 ETEVGALLAIA
+857 ETEVGALVAIA

-894 RHALGTIRIL
+894 RHTLGTIRIL
-904 QDRQLPL
+904 QDRKLPL
-911 SLDAVIQKAIAGYTA
+911 SLDAIVEKAISLYT
-926 PLVEDTKTG
+926 VELADDTRTS

-948 LQTQQYTPDVA
+948 LQTHQYAPDLA

-964 VGDVNV
+964 VGAVDI
-970 IDILKRASALAEFR
+970 IDILKRASILAKFR
-984 LTPNFEDVYNALNRV
+984 LTPNFEEVYNALNRV
-999 LRILPPNAPETVDA
+999 LRILPTDAPETVDA
-1013 TLLQDDAEK
+1013 TLLCDDAEK
-1022 QLYDRITEAEPNFGQ
+1022 QLYACITEAELGFQQ

-1048 TQLAALQPAI
+1048 TQFAALQPAI
-1058 DVFFDDVLV
+1058 DTFFDDVLV

-1074 RANRLALLNRIGQ
+1074 RTNRLALLNRIGQ

-1095 TQLVIAGN
+1095 TKLVIVGN

>member
-1 MHSSYPLY
+1 
-9 LAGIELSRKISKIY
+9 
-23 CLKESVCVTI
+23 
-33 DTHQSIQMERNH
+33 
-45 KIDMTLQ
+45 MTLQ

-67 IIQQPCDIE
+67 VIQQPCDIE

-92 PEPWQVAYVEPVRR
+92 PEPWRVAYVEPVRR

-138 LYLESLYSLGI
+138 LYLESLYHLGI
-149 SPRENDIRFVEDD
+149 SPRKNDIRFVEDD

-200 ICAEITY
+200 VCAEITY

-220 DFFEIRWNEHLNYG
+220 DFFDIRWNEHVNYG
-234 DVHRQSEVE
+234 DVHRQSEIE
-243 YSKYNFEHANVQMLF
+243 YSTYNFERADVDMLF
-258 DLFSTYEK
+258 ESFSTYER

-317 RIARAYCKQR
+317 RIARAYVKQR
-327 EEMEHPLMGRF
+327 EEMEHPLLGKWTEDGYRSSVN
-338 GTASTSNA
+338 GDQLKGDLLDSRNTQPSQALTD
-346 NRTEPASTAINA
+346 NRQLKTDNQY
-358 VSNRTETADLLFE
+358 ADLLFE
-371 IGTEEIPAGY
+371 IGTEEIPTGY
-381 VPPALAQLREIATES
+381 VPPVLEQLRQLATES
-396 LTSHRIPFGE
+396 LTNHRIPFGD
-406 VETLGTPRRITLS
+406 VETLGTPRRITLG
-419 IKDVRTLRES
+419 IKDIKTLQES
-429 EETEVV
+429 QETEVI

-452 AIGFAK
+452 AIGFAR
-458 TQGVELSALRI
+458 TQGVDLSALRI
-469 VETTRGEYVAA
+469 VETERGEYVAA
-480 SKLEIGAPVHEVLET
+480 SKLETGVPTREILTT
-495 LLPEWIE
+495 LLTEWVE

-513 TQSEEPRAFARFA
+513 TESEEPSGSGLQPRIQFA
-526 RPIRWLVALF
+526 RPVRWLVALL
-536 GDEIVDCTYGDA
+536 GDEVVNCTYGAA
-548 HAGRVTYGHRSLYPK
+548 HAGRLTYGHRSLHPE
-563 PIHLTSADLGTY
+563 PITLTSADLSTY
-575 TEALHAA
+575 IEKLRAV
-582 GVIVCPTER
+582 GVVVCPKER
-591 REAIGKQVRSILK
+591 RNTIEKQVRDVLEV
-604 AEGYLPKLDDELLGT
+604 EGCLPKLDEELLDT

-632 NFSESHLELP
+632 NFSESHLDIP
-642 PEVLITAMKKHQ
+642 SEVLITAMKTHQ
-654 RYFPMWKSRSELAAK
+654 RYFPMWKSESGLTAK

-678 GNFAGVQHGNERVLH
+678 GNIDGVRHGNERVLH

-699 EFFYKEDQKT
+699 EFFYSEDQKT
-709 GLADKVERLGAV
+709 SLADKVERLGAV
-721 IFHAKLGS
+721 VFHAKLGS
-729 LLDKAERLKTLV
+729 LFDKAERLKALV
-741 KFIAQEIGVT
+741 QFIGAELQV
-751 NPSYAETTTTPT
+751 PETT
-763 AEIGVTNPS
+763 V
-772 YTEMTPTPTAEIGV
+772 YQ
-786 TNPSYTETTAV
+786 
-797 HAERAAWLCKADL
+797 AERAAWLCKADL
-810 TTQIVIE
+810 TTHMVIE
-817 FPTLQ
+817 FPSLQ
-822 GITGRYYALNS
+822 GITGKYYAQN
-833 GEPEPVA
+833 GEEAEPVA

-857 ETEVGALLAIA
+857 ETDVGVLVAIA

-894 RHALGTIRIL
+894 RHVLGTIRIL
-904 QDRQLPL
+904 QDRKLLL
-911 SLDAVIQKAIAGYTA
+911 SLDAVVKKAISLYTVDLA
-926 PLVEDTKTG
+926 DDTQAS
-935 VLNFIKERLRVIL
+935 VLNFIKERQRFIL
-948 LQTQQYTPDVA
+948 LETHQYAPDLA

-964 VGDVNV
+964 VGAVDIV
-970 IDILKRASALAEFR
+970 DILQRASTLAEFR
-984 LTPNFEDVYNALNRV
+984 LTPNFERVYNALNRV
-999 LRILPPNAPETVDA
+999 LRILPPDALETVDA
-1013 TLLQDDAEK
+1013 TLLCDDAEK
-1022 QLYDRITEAEPNFGQ
+1022 QLYACITEAEAYFQQ
-1037 SIQERDYAKLL
+1037 SIWARDYAKLL

-1058 DVFFDDVLV
+1058 DTFFDDVLV

-1074 RANRLALLNRIGQ
+1074 RTNRLALLNQIGR

-1095 TQLVIAGN
+1095 TKLVIAGN

>member
-1 MHSSYPLY
+1 
-9 LAGIELSRKISKIY
+9 
-23 CLKESVCVTI
+23 
-33 DTHQSIQMERNH
+33 
-45 KIDMTLQ
+45 MTFQ

-83 PATFLRCLG
+83 SATFLRCLG
-92 PEPWQVAYVEPVRR
+92 PEPWRVAYVEPVRR

-149 SPRENDIRFVEDD
+149 SPRKNDIRFVEDD

-243 YSKYNFEHANVQMLF
+243 YSTYNFEHANVDMLF
-258 DLFSTYEK
+258 ELFSTYEK

-317 RIARAYCKQR
+317 RIARAYVKQR
-327 EEMEHPLMGRF
+327 EAMEHPLIGKWAAV
-338 GTASTSNA
+338 GGICNPDASETQGSENI
-346 NRTEPASTAINA
+346 TQ
-358 VSNRTETADLLFE
+358 ETADLLFE
-371 IGTEEIPAGY
+371 IGTEEIPASY
-381 VPPALAQLREIATES
+381 VPPVLEQLRETAAKS
-396 LTSHRIPFGE
+396 LTNHRIPFGD

-419 IKDVRTLRES
+419 IKDIKTLQES

-452 AIGFAK
+452 AVGFAK
-458 TQGVELSALRI
+458 TQGVELTALRI
-469 VETTRGEYVAA
+469 VETERGEYVAV
-480 SKLEIGAPVHEVLET
+480 SKLETGAPTREILKT
-495 LLPEWIE
+495 LLTEWIE
-502 ALRFPKTMRWE
+502 TLRFPKTMRWE
-513 TQSEEPRAFARFA
+513 TESEGPRAFARFA
-526 RPIRWLVALF
+526 RPIRWLVALL
-536 GDEIVDCTYGDA
+536 GDEIVNCTYGAA
-548 HAGRVTYGHRSLYPK
+548 HAGRLTYGHRALHPE
-563 PIHLTSADLGTY
+563 PITLDSADLSTY
-575 TEALHAA
+575 VEKLRAV
-582 GVIVCPTER
+582 GVLVCPKER
-591 REAIGKQVRSILK
+591 RDTIEKQVRDVL
-604 AEGYLPKLDDELLGT
+604 AVEGYLPKLDEELLDT

-632 NFSESHLELP
+632 NFNESHLEIP
-642 PEVLITAMKKHQ
+642 SEVLITAMKKHQ
-654 RYFPMWKSRSELAAK
+654 RYFPMWKSESVLAAK
-669 FITISNGTD
+669 FVTISNGTD
-678 GNFAGVQHGNERVLH
+678 GNIDGVRHGNERVLR

-699 EFFYKEDQKT
+699 EFFYSEDQKT
-709 GLADKVERLGAV
+709 SLADKVERLGAV
-721 IFHAKLGS
+721 VFHAKLGS
-729 LLDKAERLKTLV
+729 LLDKAERLKALV
-741 KFIAQEIGVT
+741 QFISTESQV
-751 NPSYAETTTTPT
+751 PETTTR
-763 AEIGVTNPS
+763 
-772 YTEMTPTPTAEIGV
+772 
-786 TNPSYTETTAV
+786 

-810 TTQIVIE
+810 TTHMVIE
-817 FPTLQ
+817 FPSLQ
-822 GITGRYYALNS
+822 GITGRYYAQNS
-833 GEPEPVA
+833 GEAEPVA

-857 ETEVGALLAIA
+857 ETEVGALVAIA

-894 RHALGTIRIL
+894 RHTLGTIRIL
-904 QDRQLPL
+904 QDRKLPL
-911 SLDAVIQKAIAGYTA
+911 SLDAIVEKAISLYT
-926 PLVEDTKTG
+926 VELADDTRTS

-948 LQTQQYTPDVA
+948 LQTHQYAPDFA

-964 VGDVNV
+964 VGAVDI
-970 IDILKRASALAEFR
+970 IDILKRASTLAEFR
-984 LTPNFEDVYNALNRV
+984 LTPNFEEVYNALNRV
-999 LRILPPNAPETVDA
+999 LRILPPDAPETVDA
-1013 TLLQDDAEK
+1013 TLLCDDAEK
-1022 QLYDRITEAEPNFGQ
+1022 QLYACITEAELGFQQ

-1058 DVFFDDVLV
+1058 DTFFDDVLV

-1074 RANRLALLNRIGQ
+1074 RTNRLALLNRIGQ

-1095 TQLVIAGN
+1095 TKLVIVGN

>member
-1 MHSSYPLY
+1 
-9 LAGIELSRKISKIY
+9 
-23 CLKESVCVTI
+23 
-33 DTHQSIQMERNH
+33 
-45 KIDMTLQ
+45 MTLQ

-67 IIQQPCDIE
+67 VIQQPCDIE

-92 PEPWQVAYVEPVRR
+92 PEPWRVAYVEPVRR

-149 SPRENDIRFVEDD
+149 SPRKNDIRFVEDD

-200 ICAEITY
+200 VCAEITY

-220 DFFEIRWNEHLNYG
+220 DFFDIRWNEQVNYG
-234 DVHRQSEVE
+234 DVHRQSEIE
-243 YSKYNFEHANVQMLF
+243 YSIYNFERADVDMLF
-258 DLFSTYEK
+258 ELFSTYER
-266 ETHACL
+266 ETHVCL

-317 RIARAYCKQR
+317 RIARAYVKQR

-338 GTASTSNA
+338 NIETIPTAVG
-346 NRTEPASTAINA
+346 A
-358 VSNRTETADLLFE
+358 VSNRTESDKEQETTDLLFE

-381 VPPALAQLREIATES
+381 VPPVLEQLSKLATES
-396 LTSHRIPFGE
+396 LTNHRIPFGD
-406 VETLGTPRRITLS
+406 VDTLGTPRRITLS
-419 IKDVRTLRES
+419 IKDIKMLQES
-429 EETEVV
+429 QETEVV

-458 TQGVELSALRI
+458 TQGVDLSALRI
-469 VETTRGEYVAA
+469 VETERGEYVAA
-480 SKLEIGAPVHEVLET
+480 SKLETGVPTREILTT
-495 LLPEWIE
+495 LLTEWIE

-513 TQSEEPRAFARFA
+513 TESEEPSAFARFA
-526 RPIRWLVALF
+526 RPIRWLVALL
-536 GDEIVDCTYGDA
+536 GDAVVNCTYGAA
-548 HAGRVTYGHRSLYPK
+548 HAGRLTYGHRALHPE
-563 PIHLTSADLGTY
+563 PITLTSADLSTY
-575 TEALHAA
+575 IEKLRAV
-582 GVIVCPTER
+582 GVVVCPKER
-591 REAIGKQVRSILK
+591 RNTIEKQVRDVL
-604 AEGYLPKLDDELLGT
+604 EVERCLPRLDEELLDT

-632 NFSESHLELP
+632 NFSESHLEIP
-642 PEVLITAMKKHQ
+642 SEVLITAMKTHQ
-654 RYFPMWKSRSELAAK
+654 RYFPMWKSESELTAK

-678 GNFAGVQHGNERVLH
+678 GNFDGVRHGNERVLH

-699 EFFYKEDQKT
+699 EFFYSEDQKT
-709 GLADKVERLGAV
+709 SLADKVERLGAV
-721 IFHAKLGS
+721 VFHAKLGS
-729 LLDKAERLKTLV
+729 LLDKAERLKALV
-741 KFIAQEIGVT
+741 QFIG
-751 NPSYAETTTTPT
+751 
-763 AEIGVTNPS
+763 
-772 YTEMTPTPTAEIGV
+772 TELQVP
-786 TNPSYTETTAV
+786 ETTASQ
-797 HAERAAWLCKADL
+797 AERAAWLCKADL
-810 TTQIVIE
+810 TTHMVIE
-817 FPTLQ
+817 FPSLQ
-822 GITGRYYALNS
+822 GITGKYYAQNS
-833 GEPEPVA
+833 GEAEPVA
-840 TAIAEHY
+840 AAIAEHY

-857 ETEVGALLAIA
+857 ETDVGVLVAIA

-894 RHALGTIRIL
+894 RHVLGTIRIL
-904 QDRQLPL
+904 QHQQL
-911 SLDAVIQKAIAGYTA
+911 SISMDAVVEKAISLYA
-926 PLVEDTKTG
+926 VELAADTKAS
-935 VLNFIKERLRVIL
+935 VLSFIKERLRSVLIL
-948 LQTQQYTPDVA
+948 PELAIQYLNLQTQHYTPDLI
-959 DAVLA
+959 DAVLE
-964 VGDVNV
+964 VGDVDV
-970 IDILKRASALAEFR
+970 IDILKRVRALAEFR
-984 LTPNFEDVYNALNRV
+984 LTPNFEEIYNALNRV
-999 LRILPPNAPETVDA
+999 LRILPPDAPETVDA
-1013 TLLQDDAEK
+1013 AFLRDDAEK
-1022 QLYDRITEAEPNFGQ
+1022 QLYTCITEAELGFQQ
-1037 SIQERDYAKLL
+1037 SIRERDYAKLL

-1058 DVFFDDVLV
+1058 DAFFDDVLV

-1074 RANRLALLNRIGQ
+1074 RANRLALLNQIGR

-1095 TQLVIAGN
+1095 TKLVIAGN

>member
-1 MHSSYPLY
+1 MNQSKWSVL
-9 LAGIELSRKISKIY
+9 RK
-23 CLKESVCVTI
+23 T
-33 DTHQSIQMERNH
+33 
-45 KIDMTLQ
+45 DMTFQ

-83 PATFLRCLG
+83 SATFLRCLG
-92 PEPWQVAYVEPVRR
+92 PEPWRVAYVEPVRR
-106 PTDGRYAENPFRVG
+106 PADGRYAENPFRVG

-138 LYLESLYSLGI
+138 LYLESLYHLGI
-149 SPRENDIRFVEDD
+149 SPRKNDIRFVEDD

-212 ALYLQDVD
+212 ALYLQNVD

-243 YSKYNFEHANVQMLF
+243 YSTYNFEHANVDMLF
-258 DLFSTYEK
+258 ELFSTYEK

-317 RIARAYCKQR
+317 RIARAYVKQR
-327 EEMEHPLMGRF
+327 EEMEHPLIGKWAAV
-338 GTASTSNA
+338 GGICNPDASETAVGGICNPDSSETQ
-346 NRTEPASTAINA
+346 
-358 VSNRTETADLLFE
+358 ETADLLFE
-371 IGTEEIPAGY
+371 IGTEEIPASY
-381 VPPALAQLREIATES
+381 VPPVLEQLRETAAKS
-396 LTSHRIPFGE
+396 LTNHRIPFGDI
-406 VETLGTPRRITLS
+406 ETLGTPRRITLS
-419 IKDVRTLRES
+419 IKDIKTLQES

-452 AIGFAK
+452 AVGFAK
-458 TQGVELSALRI
+458 TQGVELTALRI
-469 VETTRGEYVAA
+469 VETERGEYVAV
-480 SKLEIGAPVHEVLET
+480 SKLETGVPTREILKT
-495 LLPEWIE
+495 LLTEWTE

-513 TQSEEPRAFARFA
+513 TESEEPRAFARFA
-526 RPIRWLVALF
+526 RPIRWLVALL
-536 GDEIVDCTYGDA
+536 GDEVVNCTYGAA
-548 HAGRVTYGHRSLYPK
+548 HAGRLTYGHRSLHPE
-563 PIHLTSADLGTY
+563 PITLDSADLNTY
-575 TEALHAA
+575 VEKLRAV
-582 GVIVCPTER
+582 GVLVCPKER
-591 REAIGKQVRSILK
+591 RDTIEKQVRDVL
-604 AEGYLPKLDDELLGT
+604 AVEGSLPKLDEELLDT

-632 NFSESHLELP
+632 NFNESHLEIP
-642 PEVLITAMKKHQ
+642 SEVLITAMKKHQ
-654 RYFPMWKSRSELAAK
+654 RYFPMWKSESVLAAK
-669 FITISNGTD
+669 FVTISNGTD
-678 GNFAGVQHGNERVLH
+678 GNIDGVRHGNERVLH

-699 EFFYKEDQKT
+699 EFFYSEDQKT
-709 GLADKVERLGAV
+709 SLADKVERLGAV
-721 IFHAKLGS
+721 VFHAKLGS
-729 LLDKAERLKTLV
+729 LLDKAERLKALV
-741 KFIAQEIGVT
+741 QFISTESQV
-751 NPSYAETTTTPT
+751 PETTTR
-763 AEIGVTNPS
+763 
-772 YTEMTPTPTAEIGV
+772 
-786 TNPSYTETTAV
+786 

-810 TTQIVIE
+810 TTHMVIE
-817 FPTLQ
+817 FPSLQ
-822 GITGRYYALNS
+822 GITGRYYAQNG
-833 GEPEPVA
+833 GEAEPVA

-857 ETEVGALLAIA
+857 ETEVGALVAIA

-894 RHALGTIRIL
+894 RHTLGTIRIL
-904 QDRQLPL
+904 QDRKLPL
-911 SLDAVIQKAIAGYTA
+911 SLDAIVEKAISLYT
-926 PLVEDTKTG
+926 VELADDTRTS

-948 LQTQQYTPDVA
+948 LQTHQYAPDLA

-964 VGDVNV
+964 VGAVDI
-970 IDILKRASALAEFR
+970 IDILKRASILAKFR
-984 LTPNFEDVYNALNRV
+984 LTPNFEEVYNALNRV
-999 LRILPPNAPETVDA
+999 LRILPTDAPETVDA
-1013 TLLQDDAEK
+1013 TLLCDDAEK
-1022 QLYDRITEAEPNFGQ
+1022 QLYACITEAELGFQQ

-1048 TQLAALQPAI
+1048 TQFAALQSAI
-1058 DVFFDDVLV
+1058 DTFFDDVLV

-1074 RANRLALLNRIGQ
+1074 RTNRLALLNRIGQ

-1095 TQLVIAGN
+1095 TKLVIVGN

>member
-1 MHSSYPLY
+1 
-9 LAGIELSRKISKIY
+9 
-23 CLKESVCVTI
+23 
-33 DTHQSIQMERNH
+33 
-45 KIDMTLQ
+45 MTLQ

-92 PEPWQVAYVEPVRR
+92 PEPWRVAYVEPVRR

-149 SPRENDIRFVEDD
+149 SPRKNDIRFVEDD

-220 DFFEIRWNEHLNYG
+220 DFFDIRWNEHVNYG

-243 YSKYNFEHANVQMLF
+243 YSTYNFERADVDMLF
-258 DLFSTYEK
+258 ELFSTYEK

-317 RIARAYCKQR
+317 RIARAYVKQR

-338 GTASTSNA
+338 HIETPPTVVGAVSNEGSHPLLGRDTESAPTAVG
-346 NRTEPASTAINA
+346 A

-381 VPPALAQLREIATES
+381 VPPVLEQLREIATES
-396 LTSHRIPFGE
+396 LTNHRIPFSE
-406 VETLGTPRRITLS
+406 VQTLGTPRRITLS
-419 IKDVRTLRES
+419 IKDVKTLQES
-429 EETEVV
+429 QETEVV

-458 TQGVELSALRI
+458 TQGVDLTALRI
-469 VETTRGEYVAA
+469 VETERGEYVAA
-480 SKLEIGAPVHEVLET
+480 SKLETGGPTRDILKT
-495 LLPEWIE
+495 LLTEWIE
-502 ALRFPKTMRWE
+502 AFRFPKTMRWE
-513 TQSEEPRAFARFA
+513 TDAEEPRAFARFA
-526 RPIRWLVALF
+526 RPIRWLVALL
-536 GDEIVDCTYGDA
+536 GDAVIDCPYGAA
-548 HAGRVTYGHRSLYPK
+548 HAGRLTYGHRALHPE
-563 PIHLTSADLGTY
+563 PITLTSADLDTY
-575 TEALHAA
+575 IEKLRAVD
-582 GVIVCPTER
+582 VIACPKER
-591 REAIGKQVRSILK
+591 RDTIEKQVRDVFEV
-604 AEGYLPKLDDELLGT
+604 EGCLPKLDEELLDT

-632 NFSESHLELP
+632 NFSESHLEIP
-642 PEVLITAMKKHQ
+642 SEVLITAMKTHQ
-654 RYFPMWKSRSELAAK
+654 RYFPMWRSESVLAPK
-669 FITISNGTD
+669 FVTISNGTD
-678 GNFAGVQHGNERVLH
+678 GNIDGVRHGNERVLH

-699 EFFYKEDQKT
+699 EFFYNEDQKT
-709 GLADKVERLGAV
+709 SLADKVERLDAV
-721 IFHAKLGS
+721 VFHAKLGS
-729 LLDKAERLKTLV
+729 LLDKADRLKALV
-741 KFIAQEIGVT
+741 QFIGAELQV
-751 NPSYAETTTTPT
+751 PETTV
-763 AEIGVTNPS
+763 G
-772 YTEMTPTPTAEIGV
+772 
-786 TNPSYTETTAV
+786 

-810 TTQIVIE
+810 TTQMVIE
-817 FPTLQ
+817 FPSLQ
-822 GITGRYYALNS
+822 GITGRYYAENG
-833 GEPEPVA
+833 GEAEPVT

-857 ETEVGALLAIA
+857 ETEVGALVAIA

-873 IVGYFGIE
+873 IVGYFGID

-904 QDRQLPL
+904 RDRKLLL
-911 SLDAVIQKAIAGYTA
+911 SLDTVVEKAISLYTVELA
-926 PLVEDTKTG
+926 EDTRTS

-948 LQTQQYTPDVA
+948 LETHRYAPDLA

-964 VGDVNV
+964 IGTVDI
-970 IDILKRASALAEFR
+970 IDILERASALAEFR
-984 LTPNFEDVYNALNRV
+984 LTPNFEEVYNALNRV
-999 LRILPPNAPETVDA
+999 LRILPPDAPETVDA
-1013 TLLQDDAEK
+1013 ALLQDAAEK
-1022 QLYDRITEAEPNFGQ
+1022 QLYACITDAELFLAQFTSQNLQDRSQQ
-1037 SIQERDYAKLL
+1037 SIRERDYAKLL

-1058 DVFFDDVLV
+1058 DTFFDDVLV
-1067 MAEEPAL
+1067 MAEEPSL
-1074 RANRLALLNRIGQ
+1074 RANRLALLNRIGR

-1095 TQLVIAGN
+1095 TKLVIAGI

>member
-1 MHSSYPLY
+1 
-9 LAGIELSRKISKIY
+9 
-23 CLKESVCVTI
+23 
-33 DTHQSIQMERNH
+33 
-45 KIDMTLQ
+45 MTLQ
-52 EIILALEKFWADHGC
+52 EIILTLEKFWADHGC

-83 PATFLRCLG
+83 SATFLRCLG
-92 PEPWQVAYVEPVRR
+92 PEPWRVAYVEPVRR

-138 LYLESLYSLGI
+138 LYLESLYHLGI
-149 SPRENDIRFVEDD
+149 SPRKNDMRFVEDD

-243 YSKYNFEHANVQMLF
+243 YSTYNFEHANVDMLF
-258 DLFSTYEK
+258 ELFSTYEK

-317 RIARAYCKQR
+317 RIARAYVKQR
-327 EEMEHPLMGRF
+327 EEMEHPLIGKWVAV
-338 GTASTSNA
+338 GGICNPDASETQGSENI
-346 NRTEPASTAINA
+346 TQ
-358 VSNRTETADLLFE
+358 ETADLLFE
-371 IGTEEIPAGY
+371 IGTEEIPASY
-381 VPPALAQLREIATES
+381 VPPVLEQLRETAAKS
-396 LTSHRIPFGE
+396 LTNHRIPFGDI
-406 VETLGTPRRITLS
+406 ETLGTPRRITLS
-419 IKDVRTLRES
+419 IKDIKTLQES

-452 AIGFAK
+452 AVGFAK
-458 TQGVELSALRI
+458 TQGVELTALRI
-469 VETTRGEYVAA
+469 VETERGEYVAV
-480 SKLEIGAPVHEVLET
+480 SKLETGVPTREILKT
-495 LLPEWIE
+495 LLTEWTE

-513 TQSEEPRAFARFA
+513 TESEGPRAFARFA
-526 RPIRWLVALF
+526 RPIRWLVALL
-536 GDEIVDCTYGDA
+536 GDEIVNCTYGAA
-548 HAGRVTYGHRSLYPK
+548 HAERLTYGHRALHPE
-563 PIHLTSADLGTY
+563 PITLDSADLNTY
-575 TEALHAA
+575 VEKLRAV
-582 GVIVCPTER
+582 GVLVCPKER
-591 REAIGKQVRSILK
+591 RDTIEKQVRDVL
-604 AEGYLPKLDDELLGT
+604 AVEGSLPKLDEELLDT

-632 NFSESHLELP
+632 NFNESHLEIP
-642 PEVLITAMKKHQ
+642 SEVLITAMKKHQ
-654 RYFPMWKSRSELAAK
+654 RYFPMWKSESVLAAK
-669 FITISNGTD
+669 FVTISNGTD
-678 GNFAGVQHGNERVLH
+678 GNIDGVRHGNERVLH

-699 EFFYKEDQKT
+699 EFFYSEDQKT
-709 GLADKVERLGAV
+709 SLADKVERLGAV
-721 IFHAKLGS
+721 VFHAKLGS
-729 LLDKAERLKTLV
+729 LLDKAERLKALV
-741 KFIAQEIGVT
+741 QFISTESQV
-751 NPSYAETTTTPT
+751 PETTTR
-763 AEIGVTNPS
+763 
-772 YTEMTPTPTAEIGV
+772 
-786 TNPSYTETTAV
+786 

-810 TTQIVIE
+810 TTHIVIE
-817 FPTLQ
+817 FPSLQ
-822 GITGRYYALNS
+822 GITGRYYAQNS
-833 GEPEPVA
+833 GEAEPVA

-857 ETEVGALLAIA
+857 ETEVGALVAIA

-894 RHALGTIRIL
+894 RHTLGTIRIL
-904 QDRQLPL
+904 QDRKLPL
-911 SLDAVIQKAIAGYTA
+911 SLDAIVEKAISLYT
-926 PLVEDTKTG
+926 VELADDTRTS

-948 LQTQQYTPDVA
+948 LQTHQYAPDLA

-964 VGDVNV
+964 VGAVDI
-970 IDILKRASALAEFR
+970 IDILKRASILAKFR
-984 LTPNFEDVYNALNRV
+984 LTPNFEEVYNALNRV
-999 LRILPPNAPETVDA
+999 LRILPTDAPETVDA
-1013 TLLQDDAEK
+1013 TLLCDDAEK
-1022 QLYDRITEAEPNFGQ
+1022 QLYACITEAELGFQQ

-1058 DVFFDDVLV
+1058 DTFFDDVLV

-1074 RANRLALLNRIGQ
+1074 RTNRLALLNRIGQ

-1095 TQLVIAGN
+1095 TKLVIAGN

>member
-1 MHSSYPLY
+1 MC
-9 LAGIELSRKISKIY
+9 INQFKWSKIT
-23 CLKESVCVTI
+23 KT
-33 DTHQSIQMERNH
+33 
-45 KIDMTLQ
+45 DMTFQ

-106 PTDGRYAENPFRVG
+106 PTDGRYAENPFRLG

-138 LYLESLYSLGI
+138 LYLESLYHLGI
-149 SPRENDIRFVEDD
+149 PPRKNDIRFVEDD

-220 DFFEIRWNEHLNYG
+220 SFFDIRWNEHLNYG
-234 DVHRQSEVE
+234 DVHHQSEVE
-243 YSKYNFEHANVQMLF
+243 YSTYNFQHANVEMLF
-258 DLFSTYEK
+258 DQFSTYEK

-317 RIARAYCKQR
+317 RIARAYVEQR
-327 EEMEHPLMGRF
+327 EEMGHPLMGRF
-338 GTASTSNA
+338 SIVTDTA
-346 NRTEPASTAINA
+346 TEIPVADETPAQPQQ
-358 VSNRTETADLLFE
+358 ETADLLFE

-381 VPPALAQLREIATES
+381 VPPALTQLREIATES
-396 LTSHRIPFGE
+396 LTDHRIPFGE
-406 VETLGTPRRITLS
+406 IETFGTPRRITLS
-419 IKDVRTLRES
+419 IKDLKTLQAS

-435 GPPKRI
+435 GPPKSI
-441 AYDENGEPTKA
+441 AYDENGEPTRA

-458 TQGVELSALRI
+458 TQGVELTALRI
-469 VETTRGEYVAA
+469 VETERGEYVAA
-480 SKLEIGAPVHEVLET
+480 SKLEAGEPTREVLQT

-513 TQSEEPRAFARFA
+513 TKSGAPQAFARFA
-526 RPIRWLVALF
+526 RPVRWLVALL
-536 GDEIVDCTYGDA
+536 GDEVVDCAYGDA
-548 HAGRVTYGHRSLYPK
+548 NAGRTTYGHRSLHPD
-563 PIHLTSADLGTY
+563 PITLTSANLDTY
-575 TEALHAA
+575 TEALRTA
-582 GVIVCPTER
+582 GVIVCPNER
-591 REAIGKQVRSILK
+591 REVIEKQVRAILK
-604 AEGYLPKLDDELLGT
+604 AEGYLPKLDEELLGT
-619 VNYLVENPQPIVG
+619 VNYLVENPQPIIG
-632 NFSESHLELP
+632 NFSASHLEIP

-654 RYFPMWKSRSELAAK
+654 RYFPMWKNDSELAPK

-678 GNFAGVQHGNERVLH
+678 GNFDGVQHGNERVLH

-709 GLADKVERLGAV
+709 TLTDKVERLGAV
-721 IFHAKLGS
+721 VFHAKLGS
-729 LLDKAERLKTLV
+729 LLDKAERLKAL
-741 KFIAQEIGVT
+741 ANLIGTELQV
-751 NPSYAETTTTPT
+751 SETTV
-763 AEIGVTNPS
+763 AHV
-772 YTEMTPTPTAEIGV
+772 
-786 TNPSYTETTAV
+786 
-797 HAERAAWLCKADL
+797 ERAAWLCKADL
-810 TTQIVIE
+810 TTQMVIE
-817 FPTLQ
+817 FPSLQ
-822 GITGRYYALNS
+822 GITGRYYAQNS
-833 GEPEPVA
+833 GEPAPVA

-857 ETEVGALLAIA
+857 ETEIGAILAIA

-911 SLDAVIQKAIAGYTA
+911 SLDAIVEKAISLYTV
-926 PLVEDTKTG
+926 PLADDTKIS

-948 LQTQQYTPDVA
+948 LETQQYAPDLA

-964 VGDVNV
+964 IGD
-970 IDILKRASALAEFR
+970 IDIINILKRASALAEFR
-984 LTPNFEDVYNALNRV
+984 LTPNFEEVYNALNRV
-999 LRILPPNAPETVDA
+999 LRILPSDAPEIVDT

-1022 QLYDRITEAEPNFGQ
+1022 QLYESITEAAPDFKQ
-1037 SIQERDYAKLL
+1037 CIQERDYTKLL
-1048 TQLAALQPAI
+1048 TQLATLQPAI
-1058 DVFFDDVLV
+1058 DIFFDEVLV
-1067 MAEEPAL
+1067 MAKEPAL
-1074 RANRLALLNRIGQ
+1074 RSNRLALLNQIGR
-1087 NIYAVADL
+1087 NIYAIADL
-1095 TQLVIAGN
+1095 TKIVISGS

>member
-1 MHSSYPLY
+1 
-9 LAGIELSRKISKIY
+9 
-23 CLKESVCVTI
+23 
-33 DTHQSIQMERNH
+33 
-45 KIDMTLQ
+45 MTFQ

-106 PTDGRYAENPFRVG
+106 PTDGRYAENPFRIG

-138 LYLESLYSLGI
+138 LYLESLYHLGI
-149 SPRENDIRFVEDD
+149 PPRQNDIRFVEDD

-220 DFFEIRWNEHLNYG
+220 SFFDIRWNEHLNYR
-234 DVHRQSEVE
+234 DVHHQSEVE
-243 YSKYNFEHANVQMLF
+243 YSTYNFQHANVEMLF
-258 DLFSTYEK
+258 DQFSTYEK

-272 DAGLVLPA
+272 DVGLVLPA
-280 TDHVLKCSHTFNML
+280 TDHVLKCSHIFNML

-317 RIARAYCKQR
+317 RIARAYVEQR
-327 EEMEHPLMGRF
+327 EEMGHPLMGRF
-338 GTASTSNA
+338 
-346 NRTEPASTAINA
+346 STATDAEVVIP
-358 VSNRTETADLLFE
+358 TEDKTPTQPQEESADLLFE

-381 VPPALAQLREIATES
+381 VPPALTQLREIATES
-396 LTSHRIPFGE
+396 LTANRIPFGE
-406 VETLGTPRRITLS
+406 IETFGTPRRITLT
-419 IKDVRTLRES
+419 IKDLKTLQES

-435 GPPKRI
+435 GPPKSI
-441 AYDENGEPTKA
+441 AYDEDGEPTQA

-458 TQGVELSALRI
+458 TQGVELTALRI
-469 VETTRGEYVAA
+469 VETERGEYVAA
-480 SKLEIGAPVHEVLET
+480 SKLETGEPTREVLQT
-495 LLPEWIE
+495 LLPEWI
-502 ALRFPKTMRWE
+502 AGLRFPKTMRWE
-513 TQSEEPRAFARFA
+513 TGSDAPQAFARFA
-526 RPIRWLVALF
+526 RPIRWLVALL
-536 GDEIVDCTYGDA
+536 GDEVVDCAYGDV
-548 HAGRVTYGHRSLYPK
+548 HAGRVTYGHRSLHTD
-563 PIHLTSADLGTY
+563 PITLTSADLNAY
-575 TEALHAA
+575 TEALRAVD
-582 GVIVCPTER
+582 VIVCPNER

-604 AEGYLPKLDDELLGT
+604 AEGYLPKIDEELLDT
-619 VNYLVENPQPIVG
+619 VNYLVENPQPIIG
-632 NFSESHLELP
+632 NFSESHLEIP

-654 RYFPMWKSRSELAAK
+654 RYFPMWKNDSELVPK

-678 GNFAGVQHGNERVLH
+678 GNFDGVQHGNERVLH

-709 GLADKVERLGAV
+709 SLADKVERLGAV
-721 IFHAKLGS
+721 VFHARLGS
-729 LLDKAERLKTLV
+729 LLDKAKRLKALTNC
-741 KFIAQEIGVT
+741 IGTELQVSET
-751 NPSYAETTTTPT
+751 NVEH
-763 AEIGVTNPS
+763 V
-772 YTEMTPTPTAEIGV
+772 
-786 TNPSYTETTAV
+786 
-797 HAERAAWLCKADL
+797 ERAAWLCKADL
-810 TTQIVIE
+810 TTQMVIE
-817 FPTLQ
+817 FPSLQ
-822 GITGRYYALNS
+822 GITGRYYAQNS
-833 GEPEPVA
+833 GESEFVA

-857 ETEVGALLAIA
+857 ATEIGAILAIA

-904 QDRQLPL
+904 QDRQLPV
-911 SLDAVIQKAIAGYTA
+911 SLNAVVEKAISLYAV
-926 PLVEDTKTG
+926 PLVDDTKTS
-935 VLNFIKERLRVIL
+935 VLNFIKDRLRVIL
-948 LQTQQYTPDVA
+948 QAQHYTPDLT

-964 VGDVNV
+964 VGDVNI
-970 IDILKRASALAEFR
+970 IDILKRANALAEFR

-999 LRILPPNAPETVDA
+999 LRILPPDAPETVDISM
-1013 TLLQDDAEK
+1013 LQDDAEK
-1022 QLYDRITEAEPNFGQ
+1022 QLYERITEAAPNLKQ
-1037 SIQERDYAKLL
+1037 SIQARGYTKLL
-1048 TQLAALQPAI
+1048 TQLATLQPAI
-1058 DVFFDDVLV
+1058 DTFFDEVLV
-1067 MAEEPAL
+1067 MAKEPAL
-1074 RANRLALLNRIGQ
+1074 RSNRLALLNQIGR
-1087 NIYAVADL
+1087 NIYAIADL
-1095 TQLVIAGN
+1095 TQIVVSRQGE

>member
-1 MHSSYPLY
+1 
-9 LAGIELSRKISKIY
+9 
-23 CLKESVCVTI
+23 
-33 DTHQSIQMERNH
+33 
-45 KIDMTLQ
+45 MTLQ

-92 PEPWQVAYVEPVRR
+92 PEPWQAAYVEPVRR

-138 LYLESLYSLGI
+138 LYLESLYNLGI
-149 SPRENDIRFVEDD
+149 SPRKNDIRFVEDD

-220 DFFEIRWNEHLNYG
+220 DFFNIRWNEHLNYG
-234 DVHRQSEVE
+234 DVHRQSEIE
-243 YSKYNFEHANVQMLF
+243 YSKYNFEHANVEMLF
-258 DLFSTYEK
+258 ELFSTYEK
-266 ETHACL
+266 ETYACL

-317 RIARAYCKQR
+317 RIARAHVKQR

-338 GTASTSNA
+338 STGTSPTLVGTVSNQGSHPLLG
-346 NRTEPASTAINA
+346 RGTETAATLIGA

-381 VPPALAQLREIATES
+381 VPPALTQLREIATES
-396 LTSHRIPFGE
+396 LTNHRIPFGE
-406 VETLGTPRRITLS
+406 IETLGTPRRITLS
-419 IKDVRTLRES
+419 IKDLKTLQES
-429 EETEVV
+429 GETEVV

-469 VETTRGEYVAA
+469 VETERGEYIAA
-480 SKLEIGAPVHEVLET
+480 SKLEKGIAVQEVLQV

-513 TQSEEPRAFARFA
+513 TKSEEPRAFARFA
-526 RPIRWLVALF
+526 RPIRWLVALL
-536 GDEIVDCTYGDA
+536 GDEVINCTYGAA
-548 HAGRVTYGHRSLYPK
+548 HAGRVTYGHRSLHPD
-563 PIHLTSADLGTY
+563 PITLTSANLDTY
-575 TEALHAA
+575 VEALRAVD
-582 GVIVCPTER
+582 VIVGPNER
-591 REAIGKQVRSILK
+591 REAIKKQVTSILK
-604 AEGYLPKLDDELLGT
+604 AEGNLPKLDDELLDT
-619 VNYLVENPQPIVG
+619 VNYLVENPQPIIG

-654 RYFPMWKSRSELAAK
+654 RYFPMWKSESELAAK

-678 GNFAGVQHGNERVLH
+678 GNFDGVQHGNERVLR

-709 GLADKVERLGAV
+709 SLADKVERLGAV

-729 LLDKAERLKTLV
+729 LLDKAERIKALV
-741 KFIAQEIGVT
+741 QFISKEPQV
-751 NPSYAETTTTPT
+751 AETT
-763 AEIGVTNPS
+763 A
-772 YTEMTPTPTAEIGV
+772 A
-786 TNPSYTETTAV
+786 

-810 TTQIVIE
+810 TTQMVIE
-817 FPTLQ
+817 FPSLQ
-822 GITGRYYALNS
+822 GITGSYYAQNS

-904 QDRQLPL
+904 QDRQFLL
-911 SLDAVIQKAIAGYTA
+911 SLDAVVEKAISLYTVA
-926 PLVEDTKTG
+926 LADDTKTS

-948 LQTQQYTPDVA
+948 QTQQYAPDLT

-999 LRILPPNAPETVDA
+999 LRILPPSAPETVDA

-1022 QLYDRITEAEPNFGQ
+1022 RLNTCLIDAEPNFKQ

-1048 TQLAALQPAI
+1048 IQLATLQPAI
-1058 DVFFDDVLV
+1058 DAFFDDVLV

-1074 RANRLALLNRIGQ
+1074 RTNRLALLNRIGQ
-1087 NIYAVADL
+1087 NIYAIADL
-1095 TQLVIAGN
+1095 TKIVVSRQ

>member
-1 MHSSYPLY
+1 MNQSKWSVL
-9 LAGIELSRKISKIY
+9 RK
-23 CLKESVCVTI
+23 T
-33 DTHQSIQMERNH
+33 
-45 KIDMTLQ
+45 DMTLQ

-92 PEPWQVAYVEPVRR
+92 PEPWRVAYVEPVRR

-149 SPRENDIRFVEDD
+149 SPRKNDMRFVEDD

-243 YSKYNFEHANVQMLF
+243 YSTYNFEHANVDMLF
-258 DLFSTYEK
+258 ELFSTYEK

-317 RIARAYCKQR
+317 RIARAYVKQR
-327 EEMEHPLMGRF
+327 EEMEHPLIGKWAAV
-338 GTASTSNA
+338 GGICNPDASETAVGGICNPDSSETQ
-346 NRTEPASTAINA
+346 
-358 VSNRTETADLLFE
+358 ETADLLFE
-371 IGTEEIPAGY
+371 IGTEEIPASY
-381 VPPALAQLREIATES
+381 VPPVLEQLRETTAKS
-396 LTSHRIPFGE
+396 LTNHRIPFGDI
-406 VETLGTPRRITLS
+406 ETLGTPRRITLS
-419 IKDVRTLRES
+419 IKDIKTLQES
-429 EETEVV
+429 EDTEVV

-452 AIGFAK
+452 AVGFAK
-458 TQGVELSALRI
+458 TQGVELTALRI
-469 VETTRGEYVAA
+469 VETERGEYVAV
-480 SKLEIGAPVHEVLET
+480 SKLETGAPTREILKT
-495 LLPEWIE
+495 LLTEWIQT
-502 ALRFPKTMRWE
+502 LRFPKTMRWE
-513 TQSEEPRAFARFA
+513 TESEEPRAFARFA
-526 RPIRWLVALF
+526 RPIRWLVALL
-536 GDEIVDCTYGDA
+536 GDEVVNCTYGAA
-548 HAGRVTYGHRSLYPK
+548 HAGRLTYGHRALHPE
-563 PIHLTSADLGTY
+563 PITLDSADLNTY
-575 TEALHAA
+575 VEKLRAV
-582 GVIVCPTER
+582 GVLVCPKER
-591 REAIGKQVRSILK
+591 RDTIEKQVRDVL
-604 AEGYLPKLDDELLGT
+604 AVEGSLPKLDEELLDT

-632 NFSESHLELP
+632 NFNESHLEIP
-642 PEVLITAMKKHQ
+642 SEVLITAMKKHQ
-654 RYFPMWKSRSELAAK
+654 RYFPMWKSESVLAAK
-669 FITISNGTD
+669 FVAISNGTD
-678 GNFAGVQHGNERVLH
+678 GNIDGVRHGNERVLH

-699 EFFYKEDQKT
+699 EFFYSEDQKT
-709 GLADKVERLGAV
+709 SLADKVERLGAV
-721 IFHAKLGS
+721 VFHAKLGS
-729 LLDKAERLKTLV
+729 LLDKAERLKALV
-741 KFIAQEIGVT
+741 QFISTESQV
-751 NPSYAETTTTPT
+751 PETTTR
-763 AEIGVTNPS
+763 
-772 YTEMTPTPTAEIGV
+772 
-786 TNPSYTETTAV
+786 

-810 TTQIVIE
+810 TTHMVIE
-817 FPTLQ
+817 FPSLQ
-822 GITGRYYALNS
+822 GITGRYYAQNG
-833 GEPEPVA
+833 GEAEPVA

-857 ETEVGALLAIA
+857 ETEVGALVAIA

-894 RHALGTIRIL
+894 RHTLGTIRIL
-904 QDRQLPL
+904 QDRKLPF
-911 SLDAVIQKAIAGYTA
+911 SLDAIVEKAISLYT
-926 PLVEDTKTG
+926 VELADDTRTS

-948 LQTQQYTPDVA
+948 LQTHQYAPDFA

-964 VGDVNV
+964 VGAVDI
-970 IDILKRASALAEFR
+970 IDILKRASILAEFR
-984 LTPNFEDVYNALNRV
+984 LTPNFEEVYNALNRV
-999 LRILPPNAPETVDA
+999 LRILPTDAPETVDA
-1013 TLLQDDAEK
+1013 TLLCDDAEK
-1022 QLYDRITEAEPNFGQ
+1022 QLYACITEAELGFQQ

-1048 TQLAALQPAI
+1048 TQLAILQPAI
-1058 DVFFDDVLV
+1058 DTFFDDVLV

-1074 RANRLALLNRIGQ
+1074 RTNRLALLNRIGQ

-1095 TQLVIAGN
+1095 TKLVIAGK

>member
-1 MHSSYPLY
+1 
-9 LAGIELSRKISKIY
+9 
-23 CLKESVCVTI
+23 
-33 DTHQSIQMERNH
+33 
-45 KIDMTLQ
+45 MTLQ

-83 PATFLRCLG
+83 SATFLRCLG
-92 PEPWQVAYVEPVRR
+92 PEPWRVAYVEPVRR

-138 LYLESLYSLGI
+138 LYLESLYHLGI
-149 SPRENDIRFVEDD
+149 SPRKNDIRFVEDD

-243 YSKYNFEHANVQMLF
+243 YSTYNFEHANVDMLF
-258 DLFSTYEK
+258 ELFGTYEK

-317 RIARAYCKQR
+317 RIARAYVKQR
-327 EEMEHPLMGRF
+327 EEMEHPLIGKWAAV
-338 GTASTSNA
+338 GGICNPDASETQGSEN
-346 NRTEPASTAINA
+346 IIQ
-358 VSNRTETADLLFE
+358 ETADLLFE
-371 IGTEEIPAGY
+371 IGTEEIPASY
-381 VPPALAQLREIATES
+381 VPPVLEQLRETAAKS
-396 LTSHRIPFGE
+396 LTNHRIPFGD

-419 IKDVRTLRES
+419 IKDIKTLQES

-452 AIGFAK
+452 AVGFAK
-458 TQGVELSALRI
+458 TQGVELTALRI
-469 VETTRGEYVAA
+469 VETERGEYVAV
-480 SKLEIGAPVHEVLET
+480 SKLETGAPTREILKT
-495 LLPEWIE
+495 LLTEWIE
-502 ALRFPKTMRWE
+502 TLRFPKTMRWE
-513 TQSEEPRAFARFA
+513 TESEEPRAFARFA
-526 RPIRWLVALF
+526 RPIRWLVALL
-536 GDEIVDCTYGDA
+536 GDEVVNCTYGAA
-548 HAGRVTYGHRSLYPK
+548 HAGRLTYGHRALHPE
-563 PIHLTSADLGTY
+563 PITLDSADLSTY
-575 TEALHAA
+575 VEKLRAV
-582 GVIVCPTER
+582 GVLVCPKER
-591 REAIGKQVRSILK
+591 RDTIEKQVRDVL
-604 AEGYLPKLDDELLGT
+604 AVEGYLPKLDEELLDT

-632 NFSESHLELP
+632 NFSESHLEIP
-642 PEVLITAMKKHQ
+642 SEVLITAMKKHQ
-654 RYFPMWKSRSELAAK
+654 RYFPMWKSESVLAAK
-669 FITISNGTD
+669 FVTISNGTD
-678 GNFAGVQHGNERVLH
+678 GNIDGVRHGNERVLR

-699 EFFYKEDQKT
+699 EFFYSEDQKT
-709 GLADKVERLGAV
+709 SLADKVERLGAV
-721 IFHAKLGS
+721 VFHAKLGS
-729 LLDKAERLKTLV
+729 LLDKAERLKALV
-741 KFIAQEIGVT
+741 QFISTESQV
-751 NPSYAETTTTPT
+751 PETTTR
-763 AEIGVTNPS
+763 
-772 YTEMTPTPTAEIGV
+772 
-786 TNPSYTETTAV
+786 

-810 TTQIVIE
+810 TTHMVIE
-817 FPTLQ
+817 FPSLQ
-822 GITGRYYALNS
+822 GITGRYYAQNS
-833 GEPEPVA
+833 GEAEPVT

-857 ETEVGALLAIA
+857 ETEVGALVAIA

-894 RHALGTIRIL
+894 RHTLGTIRIL
-904 QDRQLPL
+904 QDRKLPL
-911 SLDAVIQKAIAGYTA
+911 SLDAIVEKAISLYT
-926 PLVEDTKTG
+926 VELADDTRTS

-948 LQTQQYTPDVA
+948 LQTHQYAPDFA

-964 VGDVNV
+964 VGAVDI
-970 IDILKRASALAEFR
+970 IDILKRASTLAEFR
-984 LTPNFEDVYNALNRV
+984 LTPNFEEVYNALNRV
-999 LRILPPNAPETVDA
+999 LRILPPDAPETVDA
-1013 TLLQDDAEK
+1013 TLLCDDAEK
-1022 QLYDRITEAEPNFGQ
+1022 QLYACITEAELGFQQ

-1058 DVFFDDVLV
+1058 DTFFDDVLV

-1074 RANRLALLNRIGQ
+1074 RTNRLALLNRIGQ

-1095 TQLVIAGN
+1095 TKLVIAGN

>member
-1 MHSSYPLY
+1 MQ
-9 LAGIELSRKISKIY
+9 RKLTSENLL
-23 CLKESVCVTI
+23 LKETRYVTI
-33 DTHQSIQMERNH
+33 NVHQSIQNGAWKE
-45 KIDMTLQ
+45 KTDMTLQ

-149 SPRENDIRFVEDD
+149 SPRKNDIRFVEDD

-220 DFFEIRWNEHLNYG
+220 NFFDIRWNEHLNYG
-234 DVHRQSEVE
+234 DVHWQSEVE
-243 YSKYNFEHANVQMLF
+243 YSTYNFEHANVDMLF

-317 RIARAYCKQR
+317 RIARAYVKQR

-338 GTASTSNA
+338 STAS
-346 NRTEPASTAINA
+346 PATAVGA
-358 VSNRTETADLLFE
+358 VSNRTGSAKEQETADLLFE
-371 IGTEEIPAGY
+371 IGTEEIPASY
-381 VPPALAQLREIATES
+381 VPPALDQLRKIATDS
-396 LTSHRIPFGE
+396 LTAHRIPFSE
-406 VETLGTPRRITLS
+406 IETFGTPRRITLG
-419 IKDVRTLRES
+419 IKGIKTLQES
-429 EETEVV
+429 QETEVV
-435 GPPKRI
+435 GPPKSV

-458 TQGVELSALRI
+458 TQGVELTALRI
-469 VETTRGEYVAA
+469 VETERGEYVAA
-480 SKLEIGAPVHEVLET
+480 SKLETGEPTHEVFQT

-513 TQSEEPRAFARFA
+513 MKSEEPRAFARFA
-526 RPIRWLVALF
+526 RPIRWLVALL
-536 GDEIVDCTYGDA
+536 GDEVVNCAYGDA
-548 HAGRVTYGHRSLYPK
+548 HAGRVTYGHRSLHPE
-563 PIHLTSADLGTY
+563 PITLASANLDAYDEKLRD
-575 TEALHAA
+575 A
-582 GVIVCPTER
+582 GVLVCPKER
-591 REAIGKQVRSILK
+591 HETIKKQVASILE
-604 AEGYLPKLDDELLGT
+604 AEGCLPELDDELLDQ

-632 NFSESHLELP
+632 NFSESHLEIP

-654 RYFPMWKSRSELAAK
+654 RYFPMWKNDTALAAK

-678 GNFAGVQHGNERVLH
+678 GNIDGVRHGNERVLH

-699 EFFYKEDQKT
+699 EFFYSEDQKT
-709 GLADKVERLGAV
+709 SLADKVKRLGAV
-721 IFHAKLGS
+721 VFHAKLGS
-729 LLDKAERLKTLV
+729 LLEKAERLKALV
-741 KFIAQEIGVT
+741 AFIGTELQL
-751 NPSYAETTTTPT
+751 AETT
-763 AEIGVTNPS
+763 VC
-772 YTEMTPTPTAEIGV
+772 
-786 TNPSYTETTAV
+786 

-810 TTQIVIE
+810 TTQMVIE
-817 FPTLQ
+817 FPSLQ
-822 GITGRYYALNS
+822 GVTGKYYAQSS
-833 GEPEPVA
+833 GESGPVA

-857 ETEVGALLAIA
+857 ETEVGAIVAIA
-868 DKLDT
+868 DKIDT
-873 IVGYFGIE
+873 IVGYFGIK

-894 RHALGTIRIL
+894 RHALGTIRTL

-911 SLDAVIQKAIAGYTA
+911 SLDPVVEKARSLYTIELA
-926 PLVEDTKTG
+926 DDTQTS

-948 LQTQQYTPDVA
+948 LQTQQYAPDLA

-964 VGDVNV
+964 VGDVDTV
-970 IDILKRASALAEFR
+970 DILKRASVLAEFR
-984 LTPNFEDVYNALNRV
+984 LTPNFEEIYNALNRV
-999 LRILPPNAPETVDA
+999 LRILPENAPETVDTA
-1013 TLLQDDAEK
+1013 LLQDNAEK
-1022 QLYDRITEAEPNFGQ
+1022 QLYAHITEAEPNFKQ

-1048 TQLAALQPAI
+1048 TQFAALQPAI
-1058 DVFFDDVLV
+1058 DTFFDEVLV
-1067 MAEEPAL
+1067 MAKEPAL
-1074 RANRLALLNRIGQ
+1074 RTNRLALLNRIGQ
-1087 NIYAVADL
+1087 NVYAIADL
-1095 TQLVIAGN
+1095 TKLVIAGK

>member
-1 MHSSYPLY
+1 
-9 LAGIELSRKISKIY
+9 
-23 CLKESVCVTI
+23 
-33 DTHQSIQMERNH
+33 
-45 KIDMTLQ
+45 MTLQ
-52 EIILALEKFWADHGC
+52 EIILALEKFWADQGC

-92 PEPWQVAYVEPVRR
+92 PEPWNVAYVEPVRR

-149 SPRENDIRFVEDD
+149 SARKNDIRFVEDD

-220 DFFEIRWNEHLNYG
+220 DFFDIRWNEHVNYG

-243 YSKYNFEHANVQMLF
+243 YSTYNFEKADVEMLF
-258 DLFSTYEK
+258 ELFSTYEK
-266 ETHACL
+266 ETYACL

-317 RIARAYCKQR
+317 RIARAYVKQR
-327 EEMEHPLMGRF
+327 EEMEHPLLGKWAAVGGICNPDSSEARAPKV
-338 GTASTSNA
+338 GAVSNRPESA
-346 NRTEPASTAINA
+346 PPTVGA
-358 VSNRTETADLLFE
+358 VSNRTETADILFE
-371 IGTEEIPAGY
+371 IGTEEIPASY

-396 LTSHRIPFGE
+396 LTNHRIPFGE
-406 VETLGTPRRITLS
+406 IETFGTPRRITLS
-419 IKDVRTLRES
+419 IKALKTLQES

-469 VETTRGEYVAA
+469 VETERGEYIAA
-480 SKLEIGAPVHEVLET
+480 SKLEKGIAAHEVLQA

-513 TQSEEPRAFARFA
+513 TGGVGAVSNRTYRRSEKGGRGVPRFA
-526 RPIRWLVALF
+526 RPIRWLVALL
-536 GDEIVDCTYGDA
+536 GDEVIDCAYGA
-548 HAGRVTYGHRSLYPK
+548 VHAGRVTYGHRSLHPD
-563 PIHLTSADLGTY
+563 PITLTSANLDAY
-575 TEALHAA
+575 IEALRAVD
-582 GVIVCPTER
+582 VIVCSNER
-591 REAIGKQVRSILK
+591 RETIKKQVTSIL
-604 AEGYLPKLDDELLGT
+604 AGEGNLPKFDDELLDT

-654 RYFPMWKSRSELAAK
+654 RYFPMWKSESELAAK

-678 GNFAGVQHGNERVLH
+678 GNFDGVQHGNERVLR

-709 GLADKVERLGAV
+709 SLADKVERLGAV
-721 IFHAKLGS
+721 VFQAKLGS
-729 LLDKAERLKTLV
+729 LLDKAERLKALV
-741 KFIAQEIGVT
+741 KFIAK
-751 NPSYAETTTTPT
+751 
-763 AEIGVTNPS
+763 EIGVTNPS
-772 YTEMTPTPTAEIGV
+772 YTEMTTA
-786 TNPSYTETTAV
+786 

-810 TTQIVIE
+810 TTQTVIE

-833 GEPEPVA
+833 GEPKPVA

-847 QPLGADTPLP
+847 QPLGAETPLP

-911 SLDAVIQKAIAGYTA
+911 ALDAVVETAISLYTV
-926 PLVEDTKTG
+926 PLADDTKTS
-935 VLNFIKERLRVIL
+935 VLSFVKERLRVIL
-948 LQTQQYTPDVA
+948 QETQQYAPDLA

-964 VGDVNV
+964 VGTVNI

-984 LTPNFEDVYNALNRV
+984 LTPNFEEVYNALNRV

-1013 TLLQDDAEK
+1013 VLLQDDAEK
-1022 QLYDRITEAEPNFGQ
+1022 RLNTSVVDAEPKFKQ
-1037 SIQERDYAKLL
+1037 SIQERDYAQLL
-1048 TQLAALQPAI
+1048 THLATLQPAI

-1074 RANRLALLNRIGQ
+1074 RTNRLALLNQIGR
-1087 NIYAVADL
+1087 NIYAIADL
-1095 TQLVIAGN
+1095 TKLVIAGN

>member
-1 MHSSYPLY
+1 
-9 LAGIELSRKISKIY
+9 
-23 CLKESVCVTI
+23 
-33 DTHQSIQMERNH
+33 
-45 KIDMTLQ
+45 MTLQ

-83 PATFLRCLG
+83 AATFLRCLG
-92 PEPWQVAYVEPVRR
+92 PEPWRVAYVEPVRR
-106 PTDGRYAENPFRVG
+106 PTDGRYAENPFRLG

-149 SPRENDIRFVEDD
+149 SPQKNDIRFVEDD

-220 DFFEIRWNEHLNYG
+220 NFFDIRWNEHLNYG

-243 YSKYNFEHANVQMLF
+243 YSIYNFERADVDMLF
-258 DLFSTYEK
+258 ELFSTYEK

-317 RIARAYCKQR
+317 RIARAYVKQR
-327 EEMEHPLMGRF
+327 EEMEHPLIGRF
-338 GTASTSNA
+338 N
-346 NRTEPASTAINA
+346 TETTSTAVGA
-358 VSNRTETADLLFE
+358 VSNRTESDKEQDTADLLFE
-371 IGTEEIPAGY
+371 IGTEEIPASY
-381 VPPALAQLREIATES
+381 VPPVLEQLREIATES
-396 LTSHRIPFGE
+396 LTNHRIPFGE
-406 VETLGTPRRITLS
+406 VQTLGTPRRITLS
-419 IKDVRTLRES
+419 IKDVKTLQES
-429 EETEVV
+429 QETEVV
-435 GPPKRI
+435 GPPRRI

-458 TQGVELSALRI
+458 TQGVDLTALRI
-469 VETTRGEYVAA
+469 VETERGEYVAA
-480 SKLEIGAPVHEVLET
+480 SKLETGVPTQEILQT
-495 LLPEWIE
+495 LLTEWIE

-513 TQSEEPRAFARFA
+513 TNSEEPRAFARFA
-526 RPIRWLVALF
+526 RPIRWLVALL
-536 GDEIVDCTYGDA
+536 GDAVIDYTYGAA
-548 HAGRVTYGHRSLYPK
+548 HAGRLTYGHRSLHPE
-563 PIHLTSADLGTY
+563 PITLTSADLDTY
-575 TEALHAA
+575 IEKLRA
-582 GVIVCPTER
+582 VDVVVCPMER
-591 REAIGKQVRSILK
+591 RNTIEKQVRDVFEVEGCLPILD
-604 AEGYLPKLDDELLGT
+604 EELLDT

-632 NFSESHLELP
+632 NFSESHLEIP
-642 PEVLITAMKKHQ
+642 SEVLITAMKKHQ
-654 RYFPMWKSRSELAAK
+654 RYFPMWKSESVLAAK

-678 GNFAGVQHGNERVLH
+678 GNIDGVRHGNERVLH

-699 EFFYKEDQKT
+699 EFFYSEDQKT
-709 GLADKVERLGAV
+709 SLADKVERLGAV

-729 LLDKAERLKTLV
+729 LLDKADRLKALV
-741 KFIAQEIGVT
+741 QFIGTELRI
-751 NPSYAETTTTPT
+751 SETT
-763 AEIGVTNPS
+763 IG
-772 YTEMTPTPTAEIGV
+772 
-786 TNPSYTETTAV
+786 

-810 TTQIVIE
+810 TTQMVIE
-817 FPTLQ
+817 FPSLQ
-822 GITGRYYALNS
+822 GITGKYYAHNS
-833 GEPEPVA
+833 GEAEPIA

-857 ETEVGALLAIA
+857 ETEVGALVAIA

-904 QDRQLPL
+904 RDRGLLL
-911 SLDAVIQKAIAGYTA
+911 SLDIVVDKVISLYT
-926 PLVEDTKTG
+926 VELADDTRTS

-948 LQTQQYTPDVA
+948 LQTHQYAPDLA

-964 VGDVNV
+964 VGAVDI
-970 IDILKRASALAEFR
+970 IDILKRASTLAEFR
-984 LTPNFEDVYNALNRV
+984 LTPNFEEVYNALNRV
-999 LRILPPNAPETVDA
+999 LRILPPDAPETVDA
-1013 TLLQDDAEK
+1013 ALLHDNAEK
-1022 QLYDRITEAEPNFGQ
+1022 QLFACITEAELGFQQ

-1058 DVFFDDVLV
+1058 DTFFDDVLV
-1067 MAEEPAL
+1067 MAEEPTL
-1074 RANRLALLNRIGQ
+1074 RANRLALLNQIGR

-1095 TQLVIAGN
+1095 TKLVIAGN

>member
-1 MHSSYPLY
+1 
-9 LAGIELSRKISKIY
+9 
-23 CLKESVCVTI
+23 
-33 DTHQSIQMERNH
+33 
-45 KIDMTLQ
+45 MTFQ

-83 PATFLRCLG
+83 SATFLRCLG
-92 PEPWQVAYVEPVRR
+92 PEPWRVAYVEPVRR

-138 LYLESLYSLGI
+138 LYLESLYHLGI
-149 SPRENDIRFVEDD
+149 SPRKNDIRFVEDD

-243 YSKYNFEHANVQMLF
+243 YSTYNFEHANVDMLF
-258 DLFSTYEK
+258 ELFSTYEK

-317 RIARAYCKQR
+317 RIARAYVKQR
-327 EEMEHPLMGRF
+327 EAMEHPLIGKWAVV
-338 GTASTSNA
+338 GGICNPDASETAVGGICNPDSSETQ
-346 NRTEPASTAINA
+346 
-358 VSNRTETADLLFE
+358 ETADLLFE
-371 IGTEEIPAGY
+371 IGTEEIPASY
-381 VPPALAQLREIATES
+381 VPPVLEQLRETAAKS
-396 LTSHRIPFGE
+396 LTNHRIPFGD

-419 IKDVRTLRES
+419 IKDIKTLQES

-452 AIGFAK
+452 AVGFAK
-458 TQGVELSALRI
+458 TQGVELTALRI
-469 VETTRGEYVAA
+469 VETERGEYVAV
-480 SKLEIGAPVHEVLET
+480 SKLETGAPTREILKT
-495 LLPEWIE
+495 LLTEWIE
-502 ALRFPKTMRWE
+502 TLRFPKTMRWE
-513 TQSEEPRAFARFA
+513 TESEGPRAFARFA
-526 RPIRWLVALF
+526 RPIRWLVALL
-536 GDEIVDCTYGDA
+536 GDEIVNCTYGAA
-548 HAGRVTYGHRSLYPK
+548 HAGRLTYGHRALHPE
-563 PIHLTSADLGTY
+563 PITLDSADLSTY
-575 TEALHAA
+575 VEKLRAV
-582 GVIVCPTER
+582 GVLVCPKER
-591 REAIGKQVRSILK
+591 RDTIEKQVRDVL
-604 AEGYLPKLDDELLGT
+604 AVEGYLPKLDEELLDT

-632 NFSESHLELP
+632 NFNESHLEIP
-642 PEVLITAMKKHQ
+642 SEVLITAMKKHQ
-654 RYFPMWKSRSELAAK
+654 RYFPMWKSESVLAAK
-669 FITISNGTD
+669 FVTISNGTD
-678 GNFAGVQHGNERVLH
+678 GNIDGVRHGNERVLR

-699 EFFYKEDQKT
+699 EFFYSEDQKT
-709 GLADKVERLGAV
+709 SLADKVERLGAV
-721 IFHAKLGS
+721 VFHAKLGS
-729 LLDKAERLKTLV
+729 LLDKAERLKALV
-741 KFIAQEIGVT
+741 QFISTESQV
-751 NPSYAETTTTPT
+751 PETTTR
-763 AEIGVTNPS
+763 
-772 YTEMTPTPTAEIGV
+772 
-786 TNPSYTETTAV
+786 

-810 TTQIVIE
+810 TTHMVIE
-817 FPTLQ
+817 FPSLQ
-822 GITGRYYALNS
+822 GITGRYYAQNS
-833 GEPEPVA
+833 GEAEPVT

-857 ETEVGALLAIA
+857 ETEVGALVAIA

-894 RHALGTIRIL
+894 RHTLGTIRIL
-904 QDRQLPL
+904 QDRKLPL
-911 SLDAVIQKAIAGYTA
+911 SLDAIVEKAISLYT
-926 PLVEDTKTG
+926 VELADDTRTS

-948 LQTQQYTPDVA
+948 LQTHQYAPDFA

-964 VGDVNV
+964 VGAVDI
-970 IDILKRASALAEFR
+970 IDILKRASTLAEFR
-984 LTPNFEDVYNALNRV
+984 LTPNFEEVYNALNRV
-999 LRILPPNAPETVDA
+999 LRILPPDAPETVDA
-1013 TLLQDDAEK
+1013 TLLCDDAEK
-1022 QLYDRITEAEPNFGQ
+1022 QLYACITEAELGFQQ

-1058 DVFFDDVLV
+1058 DTFFDDVLV

-1074 RANRLALLNRIGQ
+1074 RTNRLALLNRIGQ
-1087 NIYAVADL
+1087 NIYVVADL
-1095 TQLVIAGN
+1095 TKLVIVGN